1 MRKKLLSLLLAALMI
16 LGLLPAA
23 ALAAEGDAAPAAPV
37 AEEEVISAPAEE
49 NAPVTQAAEEDAAPA
64 VQAVEDVAVQADEET
79 VTPPVEADDSGS
91 DNAITVT
98 VDGTAYEV
106 KNTGTVTADSKA
118 APIYKVVVPNGTA
131 AVTVNWG
138 LLVTRGAVACPC
150 GACTV
155 SLNDLKASNG
165 TFTLPLTGHSGEEAA
180 AVSKGY
186 FATAEALQNIKDQ
199 SYQKMVFAWMRC
211 KDADGNWCYA
221 LLCVEIEGVTNT
233 APALASGVTLYTVV
247 APDGETYT
255 TDVTKFFTDE
265 DAGDTLT
272 YYVSVNGGEFEK
284 LEKPEAYTYT
294 YGENF
299 VNVRLTFK
307 ANDGKADSLQNCT
320 VILNNPEYPVVKGA
334 DSSTTNTET
343 GKAVQLSIGTLI
355 TSPKSYGLYYFV
367 SVDGGEY
374 KQVTLSSN
382 KYTYAP
388 TKAGT
393 HTLLFK
399 ASTAKTLEDGKTSGV
414 YTWTVAATGADINNH
429 APVVK
434 NPTEGPGQL
443 GTTYGVMYWRPDL
456 ASIFSD
462 PDGDTLTYSYS
473 IDGSDFSEYYPTV
486 GIHADYLKP
495 DGTHTVTIR
504 ATDPYGE
511 YAEFTVTIEKSTNH
525 LPTKKA
531 DAPGKLSVFVPVGL
545 TYTVDANLYYEDV
558 DAKDQGKLRF
568 LNNRYQS
575 AGSYTAST
583 VGDTKTET
591 AYGADSVDRSVDGI
605 EITYTAI
612 GIDKED
618 TATTGV
624 AYTIDPAALGLNIP
638 GNYKV
643 RVSSGTTGGVEQSFE
658 GAFSFVPKTP
668 GTYTVHI
675 YGDKT
680 STAGENY
687 VVKLT
692 VTGDYLEWPTIEKFE
707 LSTVTGAAVDG
718 EDGTQTLTVKD
729 IQIEQY
735 EKLKDSTDGS
745 KKIAGCITVTLDDSF
760 VTKNR
765 AQVKTGPNAVT
776 LTASDGAKAGNTKPP
791 KTFNSENDYTVEAA
805 YYASQ
810 GSVQVWYTVKFVEP
824 KSNTPPTLAEGVKAS
839 VKASAYEGIP
849 WELDLST
856 IFYDAD
862 GDDLTYKVSVNDG
875 EFEAADAKYSYT
887 PATTENSVKL
897 IFKAN
902 DGKVESS
909 DTYIVKLDVKHT
921 PTRLVESGSG
931 SAAAGAYANVY
942 LDNVFQ
948 DDASIFTDF
957 DYYVSIDGGEEF
969 FFLRSAKRGAQFSRA
984 FETVGEHTLKFRAAL
999 GPLFSDVY
1007 TYTLT
1012 VTGESVTNYKPYILD
1027 TAKDEERT
1035 EAMWTGGGSYY
1046 TNWKP
1051 DLSKVFGDD
1060 LKDTGDN
1067 GEQSRLTFTFKD
1079 DKDPSFHTYYP
1090 NTGYATGASKS
1101 RVGERTVTFRATD
1114 PYGEYVEWVTHVTV
1128 MEDHKATRK
1137 EGVQEAYTFDVP
1149 FGATIT
1155 LNAEDYF
1162 EDNDSKDIENGV
1174 RFCNAVSHAT
1184 YKPYTYVAN
1193 DSNDYVIRMV
1203 GYSGNDWGTQSVTFT
1218 FHTVMPTSWPTITD
1232 LSAATLSGVGND
1244 TTGAGEGKV
1253 NVKSVTVTQYDSL
1266 RVENN
1271 KASAGLILIR
1281 MDEDVDTLE
1290 RPYYEL
1296 SGMTADAVV
1305 STGAAI
1311 GAELTDDIKLYAADN
1326 YRLAQAVSVS
1336 QNIENETYGDY
1347 TLTTYY
1353 DFMLVGVNARPIL
1366 AASTASVREKITLG
1380 DTWTLNLDGLFYDAD
1395 GDPLT
1400 YKVSVNGAEAVTIE
1414 GSTYTLTP
1422 EDGVYT
1428 LVFTANDTKADSKD
1442 TYTVTLVTKNP
1453 GAPDWPQI
1461 LEYNLTQ
1468 ELEVT
1473 AGSNSTRYPEGTIPA
1488 VKVELV
1494 QYSELVV
1501 DGAKTYAG
1509 EILVYVAEDIT
1520 AAGRRSYQIIKGS
1533 VEGKASNDATA
1544 NLTSSITMRKTKSYV
1559 NNTTLNV
1566 KEDGK
1571 TYYYY
1576 VKLAQAE
1583 IPAFAPVIG
1592 NGTAAGTT
1600 ENNVTTF
1607 PAGSGS
1613 GAPTVTVTAPASGW
1627 AAGENTFTVACDKA
1641 CVVLVKSGETYTK
1654 LTASDADGA
1663 HSFTA
1668 TLAEG
1673 DEIIVRLKGDVNGDG
1688 VVNNTD
1694 TIQARAASLGKATL
1708 TEINAACA
1716 KVVGGTAVTN
1726 TDVIQIGAVALGKAA
1741 FQW

>member
-23 ALAAEGDAAPAAPV
+23 ALAAEGDTPPTL
-37 AEEEVISAPAEE
+37 AEGVEE
-49 NAPVTQAAEEDAAPA
+49 NVRKYGFEGIAWE
-64 VQAVEDVAVQADEET
+64 
-79 VTPPVEADDSGS
+79 
-91 DNAITVT
+91 
-98 VDGTAYEV
+98 
-106 KNTGTVTADSKA
+106 
-118 APIYKVVVPNGTA
+118 
-131 AVTVNWG
+131 
-138 LLVTRGAVACPC
+138 L
-150 GACTV
+150 
-155 SLNDLKASNG
+155 DLS
-165 TFTLPLTGHSGEEAA
+165 TIFT
-180 AVSKGY
+180 
-186 FATAEALQNIKDQ
+186 
-199 SYQKMVFAWMRC
+199 
-211 KDADGNWCYA
+211 DADG
-221 LLCVEIEGVTNT
+221 
-233 APALASGVTLYTVV
+233 
-247 APDGETYT
+247 DR
-255 TDVTKFFTDE
+255 
-265 DAGDTLT
+265 LT
-272 YYVSVNGGEFEK
+272 YKVSVNGADPVEAAEK
-284 LEKPEAYTYT
+284 YSYVCGADNATLKFT
-294 YGENF
+294 
-299 VNVRLTFK
+299 
-307 ANDGKADSLQNCT
+307 ANDGKADSDKTYT
-320 VILNNPEYPVVKGA
+320 VTLNVEPKTKLLLESGSSEVSVGTPFTLAMSTIFENGYGVTVYVSINGA
-334 DSSTTNTET
+334 DKEFVNSGSVKKVTFSRAFANP
-343 GKAVQLSIGTLI
+343 GVYTLEFYEKHGP
-355 TSPKSYGLYYFV
+355 TFV
-367 SVDGGEY
+367 GPY
-374 KQVTLSSN
+374 
-382 KYTYAP
+382 
-388 TKAGT
+388 T
-393 HTLLFK
+393 HTL
-399 ASTAKTLEDGKTSGV
+399 
-414 YTWTVAATGADINNH
+414 TVTGEAIENR
-429 APVVK
+429 APVVQ

-443 GTTYGVMYWRPDL
+443 GSGVNRTQWKPDL

-462 PDGDTLTYSYS
+462 PDGDTLTYSRS
-473 IDGSDFSEYYPTV
+473 IDGSVFSEYYPTV
-486 GIHADYLKP
+486 GIHADYLTS
-495 DGTHTVTIR
+495 DGIHTVTIR

-511 YAEFTVTIEKSTNH
+511 YAEFTVTIEKLTNH
-525 LPTKKA
+525 RPTKKA
-531 DAPGKLSVFVPVGL
+531 DAPDKLSVFVPVGV

-591 AYGADSVDRSVDGI
+591 AYCNDTSNESAFSSI

-612 GIDKED
+612 AIDKED
-618 TATTGV
+618 
-624 AYTIDPAALGLNIP
+624 AAITNGETYSLNLAELNIS

-643 RVSSGTTGGVEQSFE
+643 RINGGAEQDAAESYTFTPSKP
-658 GAFSFVPKTP
+658 GKYYLHFYGSQTKT
-668 GTYTVHI
+668 
-675 YGDKT
+675 
-680 STAGENY
+680 AEQNC

-692 VTGDYLEWPTIEKFE
+692 VLPNGTEPAPM
-707 LSTVTGAAVDG
+707 TVTIGEKNYDVKLTALVGSKSWFGGPDDVPFYLTAVLADF
-718 EDGTQTLTVKD
+718 ETLTLTVDKQD
-729 IQIEQY
+729 NTVKEVVCG
-735 EKLKDSTDGS
+735 EFEPVEGS
-745 KKIAGCITVTLDDSF
+745 GTV
-760 VTKNR
+760 
-765 AQVKTGPNAVT
+765 
-776 LTASDGAKAGNTKPP
+776 
-791 KTFNSENDYTVEAA
+791 
-805 YYASQ
+805 
-810 GSVQVWYTVKFVEP
+810 YTVKNHTCFTGDLDVNVSDVIDTSKYGVIPVLIQDTTGQYTGLLIQVGEP
-824 KSNTPPTLAEGVKAS
+824 KPNTPPTLAEGVEAS

-1079 DKDPSFHTYYP
+1079 DKDPSFRTYYP

-1203 GYSGNDWGTQSVTFT
+1203 GYSGNDWGSESVTFT
-1218 FHTVMPTSWPTITD
+1218 FRTVMPTSWPTITG
-1232 LSAATLSGVGND
+1232 LSAATLHGVANSD
-1244 TTGAGEGKV
+1244 TGAEDGKV

-1266 RVENN
+1266 RLENG
-1271 KASAGLILIR
+1271 KVSAGLILIR

-1290 RPYYEL
+1290 REYYEL
-1296 SGMTADAVV
+1296 SGMTADAVA
-1305 STGAAI
+1305 SSGAAI

-1380 DTWTLNLDGLFYDAD
+1380 DTWTLNLDGLFSDAD

-1400 YKVSVNGAEAVTIE
+1400 YKVSVNGAEAVVIE

-1453 GAPDWPQI
+1453 GAPEWPQI

-1468 ELEVT
+1468 ELKVT
-1473 AGSNSTRYPEGTIPA
+1473 KGSDATLYPKGTIPA

-1509 EILVYVAEDIT
+1509 EILIYVAEDIT
-1520 AAGRRSYQIIKGS
+1520 AAGRSRYRVPGGS
-1533 VEGKASNDATA
+1533 VTGKASNGATA
-1544 NLTSSITMRKTKSYV
+1544 TLTDMVTMSKTKSYIDTYSV
-1559 NNTTLNV
+1559 FV
-1566 KEDGK
+1566 REEGK
-1571 TYYYY
+1571 NYFYY

-1583 IPAFAPVIG
+1583 IPAFEPGIG
-1592 NGTAAGTT
+1592 NGTGSESKTD
-1600 ENNVTTF
+1600 NGVTTF

-1654 LTASDADGA
+1654 LTAANSGET

-1668 TLAEG
+1668 NLAEG

>member
-23 ALAAEGDAAPAAPV
+23 ALAAEGDAAPAV
-37 AEEEVISAPAEE
+37 
-49 NAPVTQAAEEDAAPA
+49 QAA
-64 VQAVEDVAVQADEET
+64 EDVAVQADEET
-79 VTPPVEADDSGS
+79 VAPPIVKVDGTAYDVTYVGVANSYGDQLYKVTVPSGTESVTLFWQAAADAGDALVCCPCHLIDNLTANTGTATFPLTGHGENEEAGAVSAEYCTEEQLASLKADGRSLSFAQFIYYDANGEVAGCAVIAIEVEADDSGS
-91 DNAITVT
+91 GSAITVT

-138 LLVTRGAVACPC
+138 LLVKRGAVACPC

-165 TFTLPLTGHSGEEAA
+165 TFALPLTGHSGEEAA

-299 VNVRLTFK
+299 VNARLTFK

-367 SVDGGEY
+367 SIDGGEY

-414 YTWTVAATGADINNH
+414 YTWTVTATGADIDNH
-429 APVVK
+429 APIVK
-434 NPTEGPGQL
+434 NPTEGPDQL
-443 GTTYGVMYWRPDL
+443 GTTYGVMYWKPDL
-456 ASIFSD
+456 ANIFSD

-473 IDGSDFSEYYPTV
+473 IDGSDFSEYYPSV

-612 GIDKED
+612 AIDKED

-624 AYTIDPAALGLNIP
+624 AYTIDPAALDGINIP
-638 GNYKV
+638 GNYLV
-643 RVSSGTTGGVEQSFE
+643 RVSKGTTGGAEQSFD
-658 GAFSFVPKTP
+658 GTFTVTP
-668 GTYTVHI
+668 EEAAVYTIHI
-675 YGDKT
+675 YGDK
-680 STAGENY
+680 SAATADNY
-687 VVKLT
+687 VVQLT
-692 VTGDYLEWPTIEKFE
+692 VEK
-707 LSTVTGAAVDG
+707 
-718 EDGTQTLTVKD
+718 
-729 IQIEQY
+729 
-735 EKLKDSTDGS
+735 
-745 KKIAGCITVTLDDSF
+745 
-760 VTKNR
+760 
-765 AQVKTGPNAVT
+765 P
-776 LTASDGAKAGNTKPP
+776 
-791 KTFNSENDYTVEAA
+791 
-805 YYASQ
+805 
-810 GSVQVWYTVKFVEP
+810 
-824 KSNTPPTLAEGVKAS
+824 NTPPTLAEGVAVS

-856 IFYDAD
+856 IFHDAD

-942 LDNVFQ
+942 LDNVFK
-948 DDASIFTDF
+948 DEASAFTKL

-984 FETVGEHTLKFRAAL
+984 FETAGEHTLKFRAAL

-1079 DKDPSFHTYYP
+1079 DKDPSFRTYYP

-1137 EGVQEAYTFDVP
+1137 EGVQEAYTFEVP
-1149 FGATIT
+1149 FGAT
-1155 LNAEDYF
+1155 LALDAGDYF
-1162 EDNDSKDIENGV
+1162 EDNDSKDIGKV
-1174 RFCNAVSHAT
+1174 KFCDTTTRIT
-1184 YKPYTYVAN
+1184 YQPYKYVAN
-1193 DSNDYVIRMV
+1193 DPSSDTVIKLF
-1203 GYSGNDWGTQSVTFT
+1203 GYSGGDWGSESVTFT
-1218 FHTVMPTSWPTITD
+1218 FRTVMPTSWPTITD
-1232 LSAATLSGVGND
+1232 LSATTLHGVANSD
-1244 TTGAGEGKV
+1244 TGAEEGDIAVK
-1253 NVKSVTVTQYDSL
+1253 NVTITPYDTL
-1266 RVENN
+1266 RVANGE
-1271 KASAGLILIR
+1271 AAAGLITIR
-1281 MDEDVDTLE
+1281 ADEDVIAAARE
-1290 RPYYEL
+1290 SYEL
-1296 SGMTADAVV
+1296 SAGRATATA
-1305 STGAAI
+1305 STGAAV
-1311 GAELTDDIKLYAADN
+1311 GVELDDDIFLKMADN
-1326 YRLAQAVSVS
+1326 YRIAHAVSVS
-1336 QNIENETYGDY
+1336 QNIENETYGEY

-1353 DFMLVGVNARPIL
+1353 DLMLIGSNARPIL
-1366 AASTASVREKITLG
+1366 AVENAARTEKVTQ
-1380 DTWTLNLDGLFYDAD
+1380 DVAWTIDLNGLFSDAD
-1395 GDPLT
+1395 GDPLS
-1400 YKVSVNGAEAVTIE
+1400 YKVSVNGAEAVAIE
-1414 GSTYTLTP
+1414 GSTYTYTP
-1422 EDGVYT
+1422 ADGVHT
-1428 LVFTANDTKADSKD
+1428 LVFTANDGKVDSTD
-1442 TYTVTLVTKNP
+1442 TYTVTLRTRRP
-1453 GAPDWPQI
+1453 GAPEWPQI
-1461 LEYNLTQ
+1461 LEFS
-1468 ELEVT
+1468 LEKLRT
-1473 AGSNSTRYPEGTIPA
+1473 YSGGSVYFPVAKT
-1488 VKVELV
+1488 ELV
-1494 QYSELVV
+1494 QYDALVS
-1501 DGAKTYAG
+1501 GSGTTKYAG
-1509 EILVYVAEDIT
+1509 EIVIHVIDADFASRSWYATDDGAATVKITNGATST
-1520 AAGRRSYQIIKGS
+1520 AAG
-1533 VEGKASNDATA
+1533 A
-1544 NLTSSITMRKTKSYV
+1544 NTMRTPSL
-1559 NNTTLNV
+1559 TTNV
-1566 KEDGK
+1566 TVTEDGQS
-1571 TYYYY
+1571 YYYY
-1576 VKLAQAE
+1576 MKVVQAE

-1607 PAGSGS
+1607 PAGSGT
-1613 GAPTVTVTAPASGW
+1613 GAPTVTVTAPANGW

-1654 LTASDADGA
+1654 LTAANSGDT

-1688 VVNNTD
+1688 IVNALD
-1694 TIQARAASLGKATL
+1694 ATL
-1708 TEINAACA
+1708 VSRACLSETHGAYKALDALSICAVGTPSALVAMQINRACLS
-1716 KVVGGTAVTN
+1716 TTH
-1726 TDVIQIGAVALGKAA
+1726 GAYQAMT
-1741 FQW
+1741 W

>member
-23 ALAAEGDAAPAAPV
+23 ALAAEGDAAPAV
-37 AEEEVISAPAEE
+37 
-49 NAPVTQAAEEDAAPA
+49 QAA
-64 VQAVEDVAVQADEET
+64 EDVAVQADEET
-79 VTPPVEADDSGS
+79 VAPPIVKVDGTAYDVTYVGVANSYGDQLYKVTVPSGTESVTLFWQAAADAGNALVCCPCHLIDNLTANTGTATFPLTGHGENEEAGAVSAEYCTEEQLASLKADGRSLSFAQFIYYDANGEVAGCAVIAIEVEADDSGS
-91 DNAITVT
+91 GSAITVT

-131 AVTVNWG
+131 AVTGHWG
-138 LLVTRGAVACPC
+138 MLVTRGYVACPC

-299 VNVRLTFK
+299 VNARLTFK

-334 DSSTTNTET
+334 DSSTTNTTT
-343 GKAVQLSIGTLI
+343 GTAVRLSIGSLI
-355 TSPKSYGLYYFV
+355 SHPQSISLNYFV
-367 SVDGGEY
+367 SIDGGEY

-414 YTWTVAATGADINNH
+414 YTWTVTATGADIDNH

-443 GTTYGVMYWRPDL
+443 GSSVNVTYWKPDL

-558 DAKDQGKLRF
+558 DAKDQGKLCF
-568 LNNRYQS
+568 LNDRYQS

-612 GIDKED
+612 AID
-618 TATTGV
+618 TQATINLGET
-624 AYTIDPAALGLNIP
+624 YTVDPAALDGINIP
-638 GNYKV
+638 GNYLV
-643 RVSSGTTGGVEQSFE
+643 RVSKGTTGGAEQSFD
-658 GAFSFVPKTP
+658 GTFTVTP
-668 GTYTVHI
+668 EEAAVYTIHI
-675 YGDKT
+675 YGDK
-680 STAGENY
+680 SAATADNY
-687 VVKLT
+687 VVQLT
-692 VTGDYLEWPTIEKFE
+692 VEK
-707 LSTVTGAAVDG
+707 
-718 EDGTQTLTVKD
+718 
-729 IQIEQY
+729 
-735 EKLKDSTDGS
+735 
-745 KKIAGCITVTLDDSF
+745 
-760 VTKNR
+760 
-765 AQVKTGPNAVT
+765 P
-776 LTASDGAKAGNTKPP
+776 
-791 KTFNSENDYTVEAA
+791 
-805 YYASQ
+805 
-810 GSVQVWYTVKFVEP
+810 
-824 KSNTPPTLAEGVKAS
+824 NTPPTLAEGVEAS

-1079 DKDPSFHTYYP
+1079 DKDPSFYTYYP

-1654 LTASDADGA
+1654 LTAANSGET

-1668 TLAEG
+1668 NLAEG

-1688 VVNNTD
+1688 IVNALD
-1694 TIQARAASLGKATL
+1694 ATL
-1708 TEINAACA
+1708 VSRACLSETHGAYKALDALSICAVGTPSALVAMQINRACLS
-1716 KVVGGTAVTN
+1716 TTH
-1726 TDVIQIGAVALGKAA
+1726 GAYQAMT
-1741 FQW
+1741 W

>member
-23 ALAAEGDAAPAAPV
+23 ALAAEGDAAPAV
-37 AEEEVISAPAEE
+37 
-49 NAPVTQAAEEDAAPA
+49 QAA
-64 VQAVEDVAVQADEET
+64 EDVAVQADEET
-79 VTPPVEADDSGS
+79 VAPPIVK
-91 DNAITVT
+91 
-98 VDGTAYEV
+98 VDGTAYDVTYVGVANSYGDQLYKVTVPSGTESV
-106 KNTGTVTADSKA
+106 TLFWQAAADAGNALVCCPCHLIDNLTANTGTATFPLTGHGENEEAGAVSAEYCTEEQLASLKADGRSLSFAQFIYYAANGDVAGCAVIAIEVEADNSGSVAPTVTVGETVYTAVDTGLTMTDPATAKV
-118 APIYKVVVPNGTA
+118 YKVVVPNGTTEVA
-131 AVTVNWG
+131 LAWGSLDLTVG
-138 LLVTRGAVACPC
+138 CPC
-150 GACTV
+150 GAIPNIAP
-155 SLNDLKASNG
+155 SA
-165 TFTLPLTGHSGEEAA
+165 FPLTGHNDANEETYAAMFYLTQEDFNKVKTAGQKIFFAILESGDNVA
-180 AVSKGY
+180 
-186 FATAEALQNIKDQ
+186 
-199 SYQKMVFAWMRC
+199 MVC
-211 KDADGNWCYA
+211 ID
-221 LLCVEIEGVTNT
+221 IEGVTNT
-233 APALASGVTLYTVV
+233 VPALASGVTLYTVV

-320 VILNNPEYPVVKGA
+320 VILNNPEYPVVNGA
-334 DSSTTNTET
+334 DSSTTDTTT
-343 GKAVQLSIGTLI
+343 GTAVQLSIGSLI
-355 TSPKSYGLYYFV
+355 KHPQSIGLNYFV
-367 SVDGGEY
+367 SIDGGEY
-374 KQVTLSSN
+374 KQITLSN
-382 KYTYAP
+382 YRYYTYAP

-399 ASTAKTLEDGKTSGV
+399 ASTAKTLDEGKASGV

-443 GTTYGVMYWRPDL
+443 GSSVNVTYWKPDL
-456 ASIFSD
+456 ASTFSD

-511 YAEFTVTIEKSTNH
+511 YADLTVTIEKVSNH
-525 LPTKKA
+525 IPTKKA
-531 DAPGKLSVFVPVGL
+531 DAPDKLSVFVPVGVR
-545 TYTVDANLYYEDV
+545 YKVDANLYYEDV
-558 DAKDQGKLRF
+558 DAKDQGNLIFKS
-568 LNNRYQS
+568 YKYGV
-575 AGSYTAST
+575 AGSYTAT
-583 VGDTKTET
+583 TAGDTMTET

-624 AYTIDPAALGLNIP
+624 AYTIDPAALDGINIP
-638 GNYKV
+638 GNYLV
-643 RVSSGTTGGVEQSFE
+643 RVSKGTTGGAEQSFD
-658 GAFSFVPKTP
+658 GTFTVTP
-668 GTYTVHI
+668 EEAAVYTIHI
-675 YGDKT
+675 YGDK
-680 STAGENY
+680 SAATADNY
-687 VVKLT
+687 VVQLT
-692 VTGDYLEWPTIEKFE
+692 VEK
-707 LSTVTGAAVDG
+707 
-718 EDGTQTLTVKD
+718 
-729 IQIEQY
+729 
-735 EKLKDSTDGS
+735 
-745 KKIAGCITVTLDDSF
+745 
-760 VTKNR
+760 
-765 AQVKTGPNAVT
+765 P
-776 LTASDGAKAGNTKPP
+776 
-791 KTFNSENDYTVEAA
+791 
-805 YYASQ
+805 
-810 GSVQVWYTVKFVEP
+810 
-824 KSNTPPTLAEGVKAS
+824 NTPPTLAEGVEES
-839 VKASAYEGIP
+839 VRKYGFEDIA

-942 LDNVFQ
+942 LDNVFK
-948 DDASIFTDF
+948 DEASAFTKL

-984 FETVGEHTLKFRAAL
+984 FETAGEHTLKFRAAL

-1079 DKDPSFHTYYP
+1079 DKDPSFCTYYP
-1090 NTGYATGASKS
+1090 NTGYAIGASKS

-1137 EGVQEAYTFDVP
+1137 EGVQEAYTFEVP
-1149 FGATIT
+1149 FGAT
-1155 LNAEDYF
+1155 LALDAGDYF
-1162 EDNDSKDIENGV
+1162 EDNDSKDIGNV
-1174 RFCNAVSHAT
+1174 KFCDTTTRIT
-1184 YKPYTYVAN
+1184 YQPYKYVAN
-1193 DSNDYVIRMV
+1193 DPSSDTVIKLF
-1203 GYSGNDWGTQSVTFT
+1203 GYSGGDWGSESVTFT
-1218 FHTVMPTSWPTITD
+1218 FRTVMPTSWPTITD
-1232 LSAATLSGVGND
+1232 LSATTLHGVANSD
-1244 TTGAGEGKV
+1244 TGAEEGDIAVK
-1253 NVKSVTVTQYDSL
+1253 NVTITPYDTL
-1266 RVENN
+1266 RVANGE
-1271 KASAGLILIR
+1271 AAAGLITIR
-1281 MDEDVDTLE
+1281 ADEDVIAAARE
-1290 RPYYEL
+1290 SYEL
-1296 SGMTADAVV
+1296 SAGRATATA
-1305 STGAAI
+1305 STGAAV
-1311 GAELTDDIKLYAADN
+1311 GVELDDDIFLKMADN
-1326 YRLAQAVSVS
+1326 YRIAHAVSVS
-1336 QNIENETYGDY
+1336 QNIENETYGEY

-1353 DFMLVGVNARPIL
+1353 DLMLIGSNARPIL
-1366 AASTASVREKITLG
+1366 AVENAARTEKVTQ
-1380 DTWTLNLDGLFYDAD
+1380 DVAWTIDLNGLFSDAD
-1395 GDPLT
+1395 GDPLS
-1400 YKVSVNGAEAVTIE
+1400 YKVSVNGAEAVAIE
-1414 GSTYTLTP
+1414 GSTYTYTP
-1422 EDGVYT
+1422 ADGVHT
-1428 LVFTANDTKADSKD
+1428 LVFTANDGKVGSTD
-1442 TYTVTLVTKNP
+1442 TYTVTLRTRRP
-1453 GAPDWPQI
+1453 GAPAWPQV
-1461 LEYNLTQ
+1461 LEYSV
-1468 ELEVT
+1468 EKLETYSGGIAYFPVAKT
-1473 AGSNSTRYPEGTIPA
+1473 EI
-1488 VKVELV
+1488 V
-1494 QYSELVV
+1494 QYDALVTEN
-1501 DGAKTYAG
+1501 GKAYAG
-1509 EILVYVAEDIT
+1509 EIVIYVSDADFASRNWYNVVKGT
-1520 AAGRRSYQIIKGS
+1520 AVFKVTNGVESTLANQIKLESYYKWVNTSAAS
-1533 VEGKASNDATA
+1533 VT
-1544 NLTSSITMRKTKSYV
+1544 
-1559 NNTTLNV
+1559 
-1566 KEDGK
+1566 EDGQ
-1571 TYYYY
+1571 TCYYY
-1576 VKLAQAE
+1576 VKLVQAE
-1583 IPAFAPVIG
+1583 TPAFEPAIG

-1607 PAGSGS
+1607 PAGSGT

-1654 LTASDADGA
+1654 LAAANSGET

-1668 TLAEG
+1668 NLAEG

-1688 VVNNTD
+1688 IVNALD
-1694 TIQARAASLGKATL
+1694 ATL
-1708 TEINAACA
+1708 VSRACLSTTHGAYKAFDALSTCAVGTPSALVAMQINRACLSETHAAYQA
-1716 KVVGGTAVTN
+1716 MT
-1726 TDVIQIGAVALGKAA
+1726 
-1741 FQW
+1741 W

>member
-23 ALAAEGDAAPAAPV
+23 ALAAEGDAAPA
-37 AEEEVISAPAEE
+37 
-49 NAPVTQAAEEDAAPA
+49 

-79 VTPPVEADDSGS
+79 VAPPIVKVGDTIYDVTYVGVANSYGDQLYKVTVPSGTESVTLFWQAAADAGNALVCCPCNLNTLNANTGTATFPLTGHGEREEAAAVNAEYCTEEQLASLKADGRSLSFAQFLCYDANNDPVNCAVIAIEVEADDSGS
-91 DNAITVT
+91 GSAITVT

-131 AVTVNWG
+131 AVTGHWG
-138 LLVTRGAVACPC
+138 MLVTRGYVACPC

-186 FATAEALQNIKDQ
+186 FATAEALQNIKNQ

-221 LLCVEIEGVTNT
+221 LLCVEIEGVTNS

-255 TDVTKFFTDE
+255 ADVTKFFVDE

-299 VNVRLTFK
+299 VNARLTFK

-334 DSSTTNTET
+334 DSSTTNTTT
-343 GKAVQLSIGTLI
+343 GTAVRLSIGSLI
-355 TSPKSYGLYYFV
+355 SHPQSIGLNYFV
-367 SVDGGEY
+367 SIDGGEY

-414 YTWTVAATGADINNH
+414 YTWTVTATGADIDNH

-443 GTTYGVMYWRPDL
+443 GSSVNVTYWKPDL

-545 TYTVDANLYYEDV
+545 TYKVDANLYYEDV

-568 LNNRYQS
+568 LNNRFQS

-643 RVSSGTTGGVEQSFE
+643 RVSSGTTGGAEQSFD
-658 GAFSFVPKTP
+658 GTFTVTP
-668 GTYTVHI
+668 EEAAVYTIHI
-675 YGDKT
+675 YGDK
-680 STAGENY
+680 SAATADNY
-687 VVKLT
+687 VVQLT
-692 VTGDYLEWPTIEKFE
+692 VEK
-707 LSTVTGAAVDG
+707 
-718 EDGTQTLTVKD
+718 
-729 IQIEQY
+729 
-735 EKLKDSTDGS
+735 
-745 KKIAGCITVTLDDSF
+745 
-760 VTKNR
+760 
-765 AQVKTGPNAVT
+765 P
-776 LTASDGAKAGNTKPP
+776 
-791 KTFNSENDYTVEAA
+791 
-805 YYASQ
+805 
-810 GSVQVWYTVKFVEP
+810 
-824 KSNTPPTLAEGVKAS
+824 NTPPTLAEGVEAS
-839 VKASAYEGIP
+839 VKSYGYEDIA

-856 IFYDAD
+856 IFTDAD
-862 GDDLTYKVSVNDG
+862 GDALTYKVSVNDG

-1079 DKDPSFHTYYP
+1079 DKDPIFHTYYP

-1688 VVNNTD
+1688 IVNALD
-1694 TIQARAASLGKATL
+1694 ATL
-1708 TEINAACA
+1708 VSRACLSETHGAYKALDALSICAVGTPSALVAMQINRACLS
-1716 KVVGGTAVTN
+1716 TTH
-1726 TDVIQIGAVALGKAA
+1726 GAYQAMT
-1741 FQW
+1741 W

>member
-16 LGLLPAA
+16 VGLLPGAV
-23 ALAAEGDAAPAAPV
+23 LAAEGDAAPAAPV

-106 KNTGTVTADSKA
+106 KDTGTVTADSKA

-131 AVTVNWG
+131 AVTGHWG
-138 LLVTRGAVACPC
+138 MLVTRGSVACLC

-155 SLNDLKASNG
+155 SLSELKASNG

-272 YYVSVNGGEFEK
+272 YYVSVNGGEFTK

-299 VNVRLTFK
+299 VNARLTFK

-355 TSPKSYGLYYFV
+355 TSPKSYSLYYFV
-367 SVDGGEY
+367 SIDGGEY

-399 ASTAKTLEDGKTSGV
+399 AGTATTLDEGKTSGV

-429 APVVK
+429 APTV
-434 NPTEGPGQL
+434 NPPEGPGKL
-443 GTTYGVMYWRPDL
+443 GTAYGVTVWKPDL

-462 PDGDTLTYSYS
+462 PDGNTLTYSYS
-473 IDGSDFSEYYPTV
+473 IDGSVFSEYYPSV

-545 TYTVDANLYYEDV
+545 TYKVDANLYYEDV

-591 AYGADSVDRSVDGI
+591 AYGADSVDRSVDSI

-680 STAGENY
+680 STAEENY

-718 EDGTQTLTVKD
+718 EDGNQTLTVKD

-776 LTASDGAKAGNTKPP
+776 LTASDGATAGNTKPP
-791 KTFNSENDYTVEAA
+791 KTFKSENDYTVEAA

-824 KSNTPPTLAEGVKAS
+824 KSNTPPTLAEGVKTS
-839 VKASAYEGIP
+839 VSANAYETVAYTV
-849 WELDLST
+849 DLST
-856 IFYDAD
+856 IFADED
-862 GDDLTYKVSVNDG
+862 GDTLAYYVSVNDG

-902 DGKVESS
+902 DGKVDSS
-909 DTYIVKLDVKHT
+909 DTYTVSLKVKHT

-942 LDNVFQ
+942 LDNVFK
-948 DDASIFTDF
+948 DEASAFTKL

-984 FETVGEHTLKFRAAL
+984 FETAGEHTLKFRAAL

-1046 TNWKP
+1046 TNWRP

-1079 DKDPSFHTYYP
+1079 DKDPSFRTYSSS
-1090 NTGYATGASKS
+1090 NGYATGASKS

-1114 PYGEYVEWVTHVTV
+1114 PYGEYVDWVTHVTV

-1137 EGVQEAYTFDVP
+1137 EGVQEAYTFEVP
-1149 FGATIT
+1149 FGAT
-1155 LNAEDYF
+1155 LALDAGDYF
-1162 EDNDSKDIENGV
+1162 EDNDSKDIGNV
-1174 RFCNAVSHAT
+1174 KFCDTTTRIT
-1184 YKPYTYVAN
+1184 YQPYKYVAN
-1193 DSNDYVIRMV
+1193 DPSSDTVIKLF
-1203 GYSGNDWGTQSVTFT
+1203 GYSGGDWGSESVTFT
-1218 FHTVMPTSWPTITD
+1218 FRTVMPTSWPTITD
-1232 LSAATLSGVGND
+1232 LSATTLHGVANSD
-1244 TTGAGEGKV
+1244 TGAEEGDIAVK
-1253 NVKSVTVTQYDSL
+1253 NVTITPYDTL
-1266 RVENN
+1266 RVANGE
-1271 KASAGLILIR
+1271 AAAGLITIR
-1281 MDEDVDTLE
+1281 ADEDVIAAARE
-1290 RPYYEL
+1290 SYEL
-1296 SGMTADAVV
+1296 SAGRATATA
-1305 STGAAI
+1305 STGAAV
-1311 GAELTDDIKLYAADN
+1311 GVELDDDISLKMADN
-1326 YRLAQAVSVS
+1326 YRIAHAVSVS
-1336 QNIENETYGDY
+1336 QNIENETYGEY

-1353 DFMLVGVNARPIL
+1353 DLMLIGSNARPIL
-1366 AASTASVREKITLG
+1366 AVENAARTEKVTQ
-1380 DTWTLNLDGLFYDAD
+1380 DVAWTIDLNGLFSDAD
-1395 GDPLT
+1395 GDPLS
-1400 YKVSVNGAEAVTIE
+1400 YKVSVNGAEAVAIE
-1414 GSTYTLTP
+1414 GSTYTYTP
-1422 EDGVYT
+1422 ADGVHT
-1428 LVFTANDTKADSKD
+1428 LVFTANDGKVDSTD
-1442 TYTVTLVTKNP
+1442 TYTVTLRTRRP
-1453 GAPDWPQI
+1453 GAPEWPQI
-1461 LEYNLTQ
+1461 LEFS
-1468 ELEVT
+1468 LEKLRT
-1473 AGSNSTRYPEGTIPA
+1473 YSGGSVYFPVAKT
-1488 VKVELV
+1488 ELV
-1494 QYSELVV
+1494 QYDALVS
-1501 DGAKTYAG
+1501 GSGTTKYAG
-1509 EILVYVAEDIT
+1509 EIVIHVIDADFASRSWYATDDGAATVKITNGATST
-1520 AAGRRSYQIIKGS
+1520 AAG
-1533 VEGKASNDATA
+1533 A
-1544 NLTSSITMRKTKSYV
+1544 NTMRTPSL
-1559 NNTTLNV
+1559 TTNV
-1566 KEDGK
+1566 TVTEDGQS
-1571 TYYYY
+1571 YYYY
-1576 VKLAQAE
+1576 MKVVQAE
-1583 IPAFAPVIG
+1583 IPAFEPAIG

-1607 PAGSGS
+1607 PAGTNAS
-1613 GAPTVTVTAPASGW
+1613 APTVTVTAPASGW
-1627 AAGENTFTVACDKA
+1627 TVGENTFTVACDKA

-1654 LTASDADGA
+1654 LAAANSGET

-1688 VVNNTD
+1688 VINTTD
-1694 TIQARAASLGKATL
+1694 AGMAKAASLNKGSL
-1708 TEINAACA
+1708 SGLNLICA
-1716 KVVGGTAVTN
+1716 MVSGGTTVKT
-1726 TDVIQIGAVALGKAA
+1726 TDAGQIKAA
-1741 FQW
+1741 SLNKLTFNW

>member
-1 MRKKLLSLLLAALMI
+1 MRKKLLSLLLAALMV

-23 ALAAEGDAAPAAPV
+23 AFAAEGDAAPAAPA
-37 AEEEVISAPAEE
+37 AEEEVIP
-49 NAPVTQAAEEDAAPA
+49 APVEELAAP
-64 VQAVEDVAVQADEET
+64 
-79 VTPPVEADDSGS
+79 
-91 DNAITVT
+91 TVT
-98 VDGTAYEV
+98 VGETVYTAV
-106 KNTGTVTADSKA
+106 DTGLTMTDPATAKV
-118 APIYKVVVPNGTA
+118 YKVVVPNGTTEVA
-131 AVTVNWG
+131 LAWGSLDLTVG
-138 LLVTRGAVACPC
+138 CPC
-150 GACTV
+150 GAIPNIAP
-155 SLNDLKASNG
+155 SA
-165 TFTLPLTGHSGEEAA
+165 FPLTGHNDANEETYAAMFYLTQEDFNKVKTAGQKIFFAILESGDNVA
-180 AVSKGY
+180 
-186 FATAEALQNIKDQ
+186 
-199 SYQKMVFAWMRC
+199 MVC
-211 KDADGNWCYA
+211 ID
-221 LLCVEIEGVTNT
+221 IEGFTNT
-233 APALASGVTLYTVV
+233 APALASGVALYTVV
-247 APDGETYT
+247 KPDGETYT
-255 TDVTKFFTDE
+255 TDVTKFFTDA
-265 DAGDTLT
+265 DGDTLT
-272 YYVSVNGGEFEK
+272 YYVSVNGGEFTK

-299 VNVRLTFK
+299 VNARLTFK

-320 VILNNPEYPVVKGA
+320 VILNNPEYPVVNGA
-334 DSSTTNTET
+334 DSSTTDTTT
-343 GKAVQLSIGTLI
+343 GTAVQLSIGSLI
-355 TSPKSYGLYYFV
+355 KHPQSIGLNYFV
-367 SVDGGEY
+367 SIDGGEY

-399 ASTAKTLEDGKTSGV
+399 ASTAKTLDEGKTSGV
-414 YTWTVAATGADINNH
+414 YTWTVTATGADINNH

-473 IDGSDFSEYYPTV
+473 IDGSDFSEYYPSV

-545 TYTVDANLYYEDV
+545 TYKVDANLYYEDV

-568 LNNRYQS
+568 LNNRFQS

-643 RVSSGTTGGVEQSFE
+643 RVSSGTTGGAEQSFNDTY
-658 GAFSFVPKTP
+658 AFIAKTP
-668 GTYTVHI
+668 GTYVVHI

-680 STAGENY
+680 STAEENY

-718 EDGTQTLTVKD
+718 EDGNQTLTVKD

-776 LTASDGAKAGNTKPP
+776 LTASDGATAGNTKPP
-791 KTFNSENDYTVEAA
+791 KTFKSENDYTVEAA

-824 KSNTPPTLAEGVKAS
+824 KSNTPPTLAEGVKTS
-839 VKASAYEGIP
+839 VSANAYETVAYTV
-849 WELDLST
+849 DLST
-856 IFYDAD
+856 IFADED
-862 GDDLTYKVSVNDG
+862 GDTLAYYVSVNDG

-902 DGKVESS
+902 DGKIDSS
-909 DTYIVKLDVKHT
+909 DTYTVSLKVKHT

-931 SAAAGAYANVY
+931 EAAAGAYANVY
-942 LDNVFQ
+942 LSSVFQ
-948 DDASIFTDF
+948 DDASIFTSL

-984 FETVGEHTLKFRAAL
+984 FETAGEHTLKFRAAL

-1079 DKDPSFHTYYP
+1079 DKDPSFRTYYP

-1137 EGVQEAYTFDVP
+1137 EGVQEAYTFEVP
-1149 FGATIT
+1149 FGAT
-1155 LNAEDYF
+1155 LALDAGDYF
-1162 EDNDSKDIENGV
+1162 EDNDSKDIGNV
-1174 RFCNAVSHAT
+1174 QFCDTTTRIT
-1184 YKPYTYVAN
+1184 YQPYKYVAN
-1193 DSNDYVIRMV
+1193 DPSSDTVIKLF
-1203 GYSGNDWGTQSVTFT
+1203 GYSGGDWGSESVTFT
-1218 FHTVMPTSWPTITD
+1218 FRTVMPTSWPTITD
-1232 LSAATLSGVGND
+1232 LSATTLHGVANSD
-1244 TTGAGEGKV
+1244 TGAEEGDIAVK
-1253 NVKSVTVTQYDSL
+1253 NVTITPYDTL
-1266 RVENN
+1266 RVANGE
-1271 KASAGLILIR
+1271 AAAGLITIR
-1281 MDEDVDTLE
+1281 ADEDVIAAARE
-1290 RPYYEL
+1290 SYEL
-1296 SGMTADAVV
+1296 SAGKATATA
-1305 STGAAI
+1305 STGAAV
-1311 GAELTDDIKLYAADN
+1311 GEELDDDILLEMADN
-1326 YRLAQAVSVS
+1326 YRIAHAVSVS
-1336 QNIENETYGDY
+1336 QNIENETYGEY

-1353 DFMLVGVNARPIL
+1353 DLMLIGSNARPIL
-1366 AASTASVREKITLG
+1366 AVENAARTEKVTQ
-1380 DTWTLNLDGLFYDAD
+1380 DVAWTIDLNGLFSDAD
-1395 GDPLT
+1395 GDPLS
-1400 YKVSVNGAEAVTIE
+1400 YKVSVNGAEAVAIE
-1414 GSTYTLTP
+1414 GSTYTYTP
-1422 EDGVYT
+1422 ADGVHT
-1428 LVFTANDTKADSKD
+1428 LVFTANDGKVDSTD
-1442 TYTVTLVTKNP
+1442 TYTVTLRTRRP
-1453 GAPDWPQI
+1453 GAPEWPQI
-1461 LEYNLTQ
+1461 LEFS
-1468 ELEVT
+1468 LEKLRT
-1473 AGSNSTRYPEGTIPA
+1473 YSGGSVYFPVAKT
-1488 VKVELV
+1488 ELV
-1494 QYSELVV
+1494 QYDALVS
-1501 DGAKTYAG
+1501 GSGTTKYAG
-1509 EILVYVAEDIT
+1509 EIVIHVIDADFASRSWYATDDGAATVKITNGATST
-1520 AAGRRSYQIIKGS
+1520 AAG
-1533 VEGKASNDATA
+1533 A
-1544 NLTSSITMRKTKSYV
+1544 NTMRTPSL
-1559 NNTTLNV
+1559 TTNV
-1566 KEDGK
+1566 TVTEDGQS
-1571 TYYYY
+1571 YYYY
-1576 VKLAQAE
+1576 MKVVQAE
-1583 IPAFAPVIG
+1583 IPAFEPAIG

-1607 PAGSGS
+1607 PAGSSS

-1641 CVVLVKSGETYTK
+1641 CVVLVKSGDTYTK
-1654 LTASDADGA
+1654 LAAANSGET

-1688 VVNNTD
+1688 VINTTD
-1694 TIQARAASLGKATL
+1694 AGMAKAASLNKGSL
-1708 TEINAACA
+1708 SGLNLICA
-1716 KVVGGTAVTN
+1716 MVSGGTTVKT
-1726 TDVIQIGAVALGKAA
+1726 TDAGQIKAA
-1741 FQW
+1741 SLNKLTFNW

>member
-23 ALAAEGDAAPAAPV
+23 ALAAEGDAAPAV
-37 AEEEVISAPAEE
+37 
-49 NAPVTQAAEEDAAPA
+49 QAA
-64 VQAVEDVAVQADEET
+64 EDVAVQADEET
-79 VTPPVEADDSGS
+79 VAPPIVK
-91 DNAITVT
+91 
-98 VDGTAYEV
+98 VDGTAYDVTYVGVANSYGDQLYKVTVPSGTESV
-106 KNTGTVTADSKA
+106 TLFWQAAADAGYALVCCPCHLIDNLTANTGTATFPLTGHGENEEAGAVSAEYCTEEQLASLKADGRSLSFAQFIYYAANGDVAGCAVIAIEVEADNSGSVAPTVTVGETVYTAVDTGLTMTDPATAKV
-118 APIYKVVVPNGTA
+118 YKVVVPNGTTEVA
-131 AVTVNWG
+131 LAWGSLDLTVN
-138 LLVTRGAVACPC
+138 CSC
-150 GACTV
+150 GAIPNIAP
-155 SLNDLKASNG
+155 SA
-165 TFTLPLTGHSGEEAA
+165 FPLTGHNDANEETYAAMIYLTQEDFNKVKTAGQKIFFAILESGDNVA
-180 AVSKGY
+180 
-186 FATAEALQNIKDQ
+186 
-199 SYQKMVFAWMRC
+199 MVC
-211 KDADGNWCYA
+211 ID
-221 LLCVEIEGVTNT
+221 IEGFTNT
-233 APALASGVTLYTVV
+233 APALASGVALYTVV
-247 APDGETYT
+247 KPDGETYT
-255 TDVTKFFTDE
+255 TDVTKFFTDA
-265 DAGDTLT
+265 DGDTLT
-272 YYVSVNGGEFEK
+272 YYVSVNGGEFTK

-299 VNVRLTFK
+299 VNARLTFK

-320 VILNNPEYPVVKGA
+320 VILNNPEYPVVNGA

-343 GKAVQLSIGTLI
+343 GTAVQLSIGSLI
-355 TSPKSYGLYYFV
+355 KHPQSIGLNYFV
-367 SVDGGEY
+367 SIDGGEY

-414 YTWTVAATGADINNH
+414 YTWTVAATGPDINNH
-429 APVVK
+429 APVVQ

-443 GTTYGVMYWRPDL
+443 GAGVNVDYWKPDL

-511 YAEFTVTIEKSTNH
+511 YAEFTVTIEKVSNH
-525 LPTKKA
+525 IPTKKA
-531 DAPGKLSVFVPVGL
+531 DAPDKLSVFVPVGVR
-545 TYTVDANLYYEDV
+545 YKVDANLYYDDI
-558 DAKDQGKLRF
+558 DAKDQGNLRF
-568 LNNRYQS
+568 KSARYGS
-575 AGSYTAST
+575 AGSYKAANA
-583 VGDTKTET
+583 GDTKTET
-591 AYGADSVDRSVDGI
+591 AYGNDTSNANASSGI

-612 GIDKED
+612 AID
-618 TATTGV
+618 TQATITLGET
-624 AYTIDPAALGLNIP
+624 YTIDPAALDGINIP
-638 GNYKV
+638 GNYLV
-643 RVSSGTTGGVEQSFE
+643 RVSKGTTGGAEQSFD
-658 GAFSFVPKTP
+658 GTFTVTP
-668 GTYTVHI
+668 EEAAVYTIHI
-675 YGDKT
+675 YGDK
-680 STAGENY
+680 SAATADNY
-687 VVKLT
+687 VVQLT
-692 VTGDYLEWPTIEKFE
+692 VEK
-707 LSTVTGAAVDG
+707 
-718 EDGTQTLTVKD
+718 
-729 IQIEQY
+729 
-735 EKLKDSTDGS
+735 
-745 KKIAGCITVTLDDSF
+745 
-760 VTKNR
+760 
-765 AQVKTGPNAVT
+765 P
-776 LTASDGAKAGNTKPP
+776 
-791 KTFNSENDYTVEAA
+791 
-805 YYASQ
+805 
-810 GSVQVWYTVKFVEP
+810 
-824 KSNTPPTLAEGVKAS
+824 NTPPTLAEGVETS

-856 IFYDAD
+856 IFHDAD

-942 LDNVFQ
+942 LDNVFK
-948 DDASIFTDF
+948 DEASAFTKL

-984 FETVGEHTLKFRAAL
+984 FETAGEHTLKFRAAL

-1079 DKDPSFHTYYP
+1079 DKDPSFRTYYP

-1137 EGVQEAYTFDVP
+1137 EGVQEAYTFEVP
-1149 FGATIT
+1149 FGAT
-1155 LNAEDYF
+1155 LALDAGDYF
-1162 EDNDSKDIENGV
+1162 EDNDSKDIGKV
-1174 RFCNAVSHAT
+1174 KFCDTTTRIT
-1184 YKPYTYVAN
+1184 YQPYKYVAN
-1193 DSNDYVIRMV
+1193 DPSSDTVIKLF
-1203 GYSGNDWGTQSVTFT
+1203 GYSGSDWGSESVTFT
-1218 FHTVMPTSWPTITD
+1218 FRTVMPTSWPTITD
-1232 LSAATLSGVGND
+1232 LSATTLHGVANSD
-1244 TTGAGEGKV
+1244 TGAEEGDIAVK
-1253 NVKSVTVTQYDSL
+1253 NVTITPYDTL
-1266 RVENN
+1266 RVANGE
-1271 KASAGLILIR
+1271 AAAGLITIR
-1281 MDEDVDTLE
+1281 ADEDVIAAARE
-1290 RPYYEL
+1290 SYEL
-1296 SGMTADAVV
+1296 SAGKATATA
-1305 STGAAI
+1305 STGAAV
-1311 GAELTDDIKLYAADN
+1311 GVELDDDIFLKMADN
-1326 YRLAQAVSVS
+1326 YRIAHAVSVS
-1336 QNIENETYGDY
+1336 QNIENETYGEY

-1353 DFMLVGVNARPIL
+1353 DLMLIGSNARPIL
-1366 AASTASVREKITLG
+1366 AVENAARTEKVTQ
-1380 DTWTLNLDGLFYDAD
+1380 DVAWTIDLNGLFSDAD
-1395 GDPLT
+1395 GDPLS
-1400 YKVSVNGAEAVTIE
+1400 YKVSVNGAEAVAIE
-1414 GSTYTLTP
+1414 GSTYTYTP
-1422 EDGVYT
+1422 ADGVHT
-1428 LVFTANDTKADSKD
+1428 LVFTANDGKVDSTD
-1442 TYTVTLVTKNP
+1442 TYTVTLRTRRP
-1453 GAPDWPQI
+1453 GAPEWPQI
-1461 LEYNLTQ
+1461 LEFS
-1468 ELEVT
+1468 LEKLRT
-1473 AGSNSTRYPEGTIPA
+1473 YSGGSVYFPVAKT
-1488 VKVELV
+1488 ELV
-1494 QYSELVV
+1494 QYDALVS
-1501 DGAKTYAG
+1501 GSGTTKYAG
-1509 EILVYVAEDIT
+1509 EIVIHVIDADFASRSWYATDDGAATVKITNGATST
-1520 AAGRRSYQIIKGS
+1520 AAN
-1533 VEGKASNDATA
+1533 A
-1544 NLTSSITMRKTKSYV
+1544 ITMRTPSL
-1559 NNTTLNV
+1559 TTNV
-1566 KEDGK
+1566 TVTEDGQK
-1571 TYYYY
+1571 YYYY
-1576 VKLAQAE
+1576 MKAVQAE
-1583 IPAFAPVIG
+1583 TPAFEPAIG

-1641 CVVLVKSGETYTK
+1641 CVVLVKSGDTYTK

-1688 VVNNTD
+1688 VINTTD
-1694 TIQARAASLGKATL
+1694 AGMAKAASLNKGSL
-1708 TEINAACA
+1708 SGLNLICA
-1716 KVVGGTAVTN
+1716 MVSGGTTVKT
-1726 TDVIQIGAVALGKAA
+1726 TDAGQIKAA
-1741 FQW
+1741 SLNKLTFNW

>member
-23 ALAAEGDAAPAAPV
+23 ALAAEGDVAPAAPA
-37 AEEEVISAPAEE
+37 AEEEVIP
-49 NAPVTQAAEEDAAPA
+49 APVEELAAP
-64 VQAVEDVAVQADEET
+64 
-79 VTPPVEADDSGS
+79 
-91 DNAITVT
+91 TVT
-98 VDGTAYEV
+98 VGETVYTAV
-106 KNTGTVTADSKA
+106 DTGLTMTDPATAKV
-118 APIYKVVVPNGTA
+118 YKVVVPNGTTEVA
-131 AVTVNWG
+131 LAWGSLDLTVG
-138 LLVTRGAVACPC
+138 CPC
-150 GACTV
+150 GAIPNIAP
-155 SLNDLKASNG
+155 SA
-165 TFTLPLTGHSGEEAA
+165 FPLTGHNDANEETYAAMFYLTQEDFNKVKTAGQKIFFAILESGDNVA
-180 AVSKGY
+180 
-186 FATAEALQNIKDQ
+186 
-199 SYQKMVFAWMRC
+199 MVC
-211 KDADGNWCYA
+211 ID
-221 LLCVEIEGVTNT
+221 IEGFTNT
-233 APALASGVTLYTVV
+233 APALASGVALYTVV
-247 APDGETYT
+247 KPDGGTYT
-255 TDVTKFFTDE
+255 TDVTKFFTDA
-265 DAGDTLT
+265 DGDTLT
-272 YYVSVNGGEFEK
+272 YYVSVNGGEFTK

-299 VNVRLTFK
+299 VNARLTFK

-320 VILNNPEYPVVKGA
+320 VILNNPEYPVVNGA
-334 DSSTTNTET
+334 DSSTTDTTT
-343 GKAVQLSIGTLI
+343 GTAVQLSIGSLI
-355 TSPKSYGLYYFV
+355 KHPQSIGLNYFV
-367 SVDGGEY
+367 SIDGGEY
-374 KQVTLSSN
+374 KQVTLSSY

-414 YTWTVAATGADINNH
+414 YTWTVTATGPDINNH
-429 APVVK
+429 APIVK

-443 GTTYGVMYWRPDL
+443 GSGVNVAYWKPDL

-473 IDGSDFSEYYPTV
+473 IDGSNFSEYYPTV

-511 YAEFTVTIEKSTNH
+511 YADLTVTIEKVSNH
-525 LPTKKA
+525 IPTKKA
-531 DAPGKLSVFVPVGL
+531 DAPDKLSVFVPVGVR
-545 TYTVDANLYYEDV
+545 YKVDANLYYDDI
-558 DAKDQGKLRF
+558 DAKDQGNLRF
-568 LNNRYQS
+568 KSARYGS
-575 AGSYTAST
+575 AGSYKAANA
-583 VGDTKTET
+583 GDTKTET
-591 AYGADSVDRSVDGI
+591 AYGNDTSNANASSGI

-612 GIDKED
+612 AID
-618 TATTGV
+618 TQATITLGET
-624 AYTIDPAALGLNIP
+624 YTIDPAALDGINIP
-638 GNYKV
+638 GNYLV
-643 RVSSGTTGGVEQSFE
+643 RVSKGTTGGAEQSFD
-658 GAFSFVPKTP
+658 GTFTVTP
-668 GTYTVHI
+668 EEAAVYTIHI
-675 YGDKT
+675 YGDK
-680 STAGENY
+680 SAATADNY
-687 VVKLT
+687 VVQLT
-692 VTGDYLEWPTIEKFE
+692 VEK
-707 LSTVTGAAVDG
+707 
-718 EDGTQTLTVKD
+718 
-729 IQIEQY
+729 
-735 EKLKDSTDGS
+735 
-745 KKIAGCITVTLDDSF
+745 
-760 VTKNR
+760 
-765 AQVKTGPNAVT
+765 P
-776 LTASDGAKAGNTKPP
+776 
-791 KTFNSENDYTVEAA
+791 
-805 YYASQ
+805 
-810 GSVQVWYTVKFVEP
+810 
-824 KSNTPPTLAEGVKAS
+824 NTPPTLAEGVEES
-839 VKASAYEGIP
+839 VKASAYEDIA

-856 IFYDAD
+856 IFHDAD
-862 GDDLTYKVSVNDG
+862 GDALTYKVSVNDG

-1174 RFCNAVSHAT
+1174 LFCNAVSHAT

-1583 IPAFAPVIG
+1583 IPAFEPAIG

-1607 PAGSGS
+1607 PAGSGT

-1654 LTASDADGA
+1654 LTAANSGET

-1668 TLAEG
+1668 NLAEG

-1694 TIQARAASLGKATL
+1694 TIQARAASLNKATL

>member
-23 ALAAEGDAAPAAPV
+23 ALAAEGDAAPAV
-37 AEEEVISAPAEE
+37 
-49 NAPVTQAAEEDAAPA
+49 QAA
-64 VQAVEDVAVQADEET
+64 EDVAVQADEET
-79 VTPPVEADDSGS
+79 VAPPIVKVDGTAYDVTYVGVANSYGDQLYKVTVPSGTESVTLFWQAAADAGNALVCCPCHLIDNLTANTGTATFPLTGHGENEEAGAVSAEYCTEEQLASLKADGRSLSFAQFIYYDANGEVAGCAVIAIEVEADDSGS
-91 DNAITVT
+91 GSAITVT

-131 AVTVNWG
+131 AVTGHWG
-138 LLVTRGAVACPC
+138 MLVTRGYVACPC

-186 FATAEALQNIKDQ
+186 FATAEALQNIKNQ

-299 VNVRLTFK
+299 VNARLTFK

-334 DSSTTNTET
+334 DSSTTNTTT
-343 GKAVQLSIGTLI
+343 GTAVRLSIGSLI
-355 TSPKSYGLYYFV
+355 SHPQSISLNYFV
-367 SVDGGEY
+367 SIDGGEY

-414 YTWTVAATGADINNH
+414 YTWTVTATGADIDNH

-443 GTTYGVMYWRPDL
+443 GSSVNVTYWKPDL

-568 LNNRYQS
+568 LNNRFQS

-612 GIDKED
+612 GID
-618 TATTGV
+618 TQATINLGET
-624 AYTIDPAALGLNIP
+624 YTVDPAALDGINIP
-638 GNYKV
+638 GNYLV
-643 RVSSGTTGGVEQSFE
+643 RVSKGTTGGAEQSFD
-658 GAFSFVPKTP
+658 GTFTVTP
-668 GTYTVHI
+668 EEAAVYTIHI
-675 YGDKT
+675 YGDK
-680 STAGENY
+680 SAATADNY
-687 VVKLT
+687 VVQLT
-692 VTGDYLEWPTIEKFE
+692 VEK
-707 LSTVTGAAVDG
+707 
-718 EDGTQTLTVKD
+718 
-729 IQIEQY
+729 
-735 EKLKDSTDGS
+735 
-745 KKIAGCITVTLDDSF
+745 
-760 VTKNR
+760 
-765 AQVKTGPNAVT
+765 P
-776 LTASDGAKAGNTKPP
+776 
-791 KTFNSENDYTVEAA
+791 
-805 YYASQ
+805 
-810 GSVQVWYTVKFVEP
+810 
-824 KSNTPPTLAEGVKAS
+824 NTPPTLAEGVAAS

-856 IFYDAD
+856 IFHDAD

-1079 DKDPSFHTYYP
+1079 DKDSSFHTYYP

-1607 PAGSGS
+1607 PAGSGT

-1654 LTASDADGA
+1654 LTAANSGET

-1668 TLAEG
+1668 NLAEG

-1688 VVNNTD
+1688 IVNTAD
-1694 TIQARAASLGKATL
+1694 AMLVSRACLSETHGAYQALDALST
-1708 TEINAACA
+1708 CA
-1716 KVVGGTAVTN
+1716 VGAPSTAVTM
-1726 TDVIQIGAVALGKAA
+1726 QIARSCLSTTHGAYQAMT
-1741 FQW
+1741 W

>member
-23 ALAAEGDAAPAAPV
+23 ALAAEGDVAPAAPAA
-37 AEEEVISAPAEE
+37 
-49 NAPVTQAAEEDAAPA
+49 EDIA
-64 VQAVEDVAVQADEET
+64 VQAEDET
-79 VTPPVEADDSGS
+79 SS
-91 DNAITVT
+91 
-98 VDGTAYEV
+98 TAPIV
-106 KNTGTVTADSKA
+106 KNQPEGPGVLWTSDGIPANVQWKPDLT
-118 APIYKVVVPNGTA
+118 KVFESPA
-131 AVTVNWG
+131 G
-138 LLVTRGAVACPC
+138 L
-150 GACTV
+150 
-155 SLNDLKASNG
+155 
-165 TFTLPLTGHSGEEAA
+165 
-180 AVSKGY
+180 
-186 FATAEALQNIKDQ
+186 AL
-199 SYQKMVFAWMRC
+199 
-211 KDADGNWCYA
+211 
-221 LLCVEIEGVTNT
+221 
-233 APALASGVTLYTVV
+233 
-247 APDGETYT
+247 
-255 TDVTKFFTDE
+255 
-265 DAGDTLT
+265 
-272 YYVSVNGGEFEK
+272 
-284 LEKPEAYTYT
+284 TYT
-294 YGENF
+294 Y
-299 VNVRLTFK
+299 
-307 ANDGKADSLQNCT
+307 SQ
-320 VILNNPEYPVVKGA
+320 
-334 DSSTTNTET
+334 
-343 GKAVQLSIGTLI
+343 
-355 TSPKSYGLYYFV
+355 
-367 SVDGGEY
+367 DGGETFTAWSS
-374 KQVTLSSN
+374 QV
-382 KYTYAP
+382 
-388 TKAGT
+388 GF
-393 HTLLFK
+393 H
-399 ASTAKTLEDGKTSGV
+399 ASTKEEGT
-414 YTWTVAATGADINNH
+414 YN
-429 APVVK
+429 VV
-434 NPTEGPGQL
+434 
-443 GTTYGVMYWRPDL
+443 
-456 ASIFSD
+456 
-462 PDGDTLTYSYS
+462 
-473 IDGSDFSEYYPTV
+473 
-486 GIHADYLKP
+486 
-495 DGTHTVTIR
+495 IR
-504 ATDPYGE
+504 ATDTNGD
-511 YAEFTVTIEKSTNH
+511 YAEFSVVIEVKKNH
-525 LPTKKA
+525 LPMKKA
-531 DAPGKLSVFVPVGL
+531 DAPDKLSVFVPVGL
-545 TYTVDANLYYEDV
+545 TYKVDANLYYEDV
-558 DAKDQGKLRF
+558 DSKDQGKLKFVGNRF
-568 LNNRYQS
+568 QG

-583 VGDTKTET
+583 VGDTITET
-591 AYGADSVDRSVDGI
+591 AYCSDGGDRCSETM
-605 EITYTAI
+605 EIKYVAIAVNVEDAAITNGETYS
-612 GIDKED
+612 
-618 TATTGV
+618 
-624 AYTIDPAALGLNIP
+624 LNLAELNFP

-643 RVSSGTTGGVEQSFE
+643 RINGGAEQDAAESYTFTPSKP
-658 GAFSFVPKTP
+658 GKYYLHFYGSQTKT
-668 GTYTVHI
+668 
-675 YGDKT
+675 
-680 STAGENY
+680 AEQNC

-692 VTGDYLEWPTIEKFE
+692 VLPNGTEPAPM
-707 LSTVTGAAVDG
+707 TVTIGEKNYDVKLTALVGSKSWFGGPDDVPFYLTAVPADF
-718 EDGTQTLTVKD
+718 ETLTLTVDKQD
-729 IQIEQY
+729 NTVKEVVCG
-735 EKLKDSTDGS
+735 EFEPVEGS
-745 KKIAGCITVTLDDSF
+745 GTV
-760 VTKNR
+760 
-765 AQVKTGPNAVT
+765 
-776 LTASDGAKAGNTKPP
+776 
-791 KTFNSENDYTVEAA
+791 
-805 YYASQ
+805 
-810 GSVQVWYTVKFVEP
+810 YTVKNHTCFTGDLDVNVSDVIDTSKYGVIPVLIQDTTGQYTGLLIQVGEP
-824 KSNTPPTLAEGVKAS
+824 KPNTPPTLAEGVEAS

-942 LDNVFQ
+942 LSSVFQ
-948 DDASIFTDF
+948 DDASIFTDLN
-957 DYYVSIDGGEEF
+957 YYVSIDGGEEF

-1079 DKDPSFHTYYP
+1079 DKDPSFRTYYP
-1090 NTGYATGASKS
+1090 NTGYATGAIKS

-1174 RFCNAVSHAT
+1174 LFCNAVSHAT

-1305 STGAAI
+1305 SSGAAI

-1380 DTWTLNLDGLFYDAD
+1380 DTWTLNLDGLFSDAD

-1654 LTASDADGA
+1654 LTAANDGDT

-1668 TLAEG
+1668 TLAKG

-1688 VVNNTD
+1688 IVNTAD
-1694 TIQARAASLGKATL
+1694 AMLVSRACLSETHGAYQALDALST
-1708 TEINAACA
+1708 CA
-1716 KVVGGTAVTN
+1716 VGAPSTAVTM
-1726 TDVIQIGAVALGKAA
+1726 QIARSCLSTTHGAYQAMT
-1741 FQW
+1741 W

>member
-23 ALAAEGDAAPAAPV
+23 ALAAEGDTAPAAPAA
-37 AEEEVISAPAEE
+37 
-49 NAPVTQAAEEDAAPA
+49 EDI
-64 VQAVEDVAVQADEET
+64 AVQADEET
-79 VTPPVEADDSGS
+79 VTLPVEADDSGS
-91 DNAITVT
+91 GSAITVT

-131 AVTVNWG
+131 AVTGHWG
-138 LLVTRGAVACPC
+138 MLVTRGYVACPC

-186 FATAEALQNIKDQ
+186 FATAEALQNIKNQ

-221 LLCVEIEGVTNT
+221 LLCVEIEGVTNS

-299 VNVRLTFK
+299 VNARLTFK

-334 DSSTTNTET
+334 DSSTTNTTT
-343 GKAVQLSIGTLI
+343 GTAVRLSIGSLI
-355 TSPKSYGLYYFV
+355 SHPQSISLNYFV
-367 SVDGGEY
+367 SIDGGEY

-414 YTWTVAATGADINNH
+414 YTWTVTATGADIDNH

-443 GTTYGVMYWRPDL
+443 GSSVNVTYWKPDL

-568 LNNRYQS
+568 LNNRFQS

-624 AYTIDPAALGLNIP
+624 AYTIDPAALDGINIP

-643 RVSSGTTGGVEQSFE
+643 RVSSGTTGGVEQSFD
-658 GAFSFVPKTP
+658 GTFTVTP
-668 GTYTVHI
+668 EEAAVYTIHI
-675 YGDKT
+675 YGDK
-680 STAGENY
+680 SAATADNY
-687 VVKLT
+687 VVQLT
-692 VTGDYLEWPTIEKFE
+692 VEK
-707 LSTVTGAAVDG
+707 
-718 EDGTQTLTVKD
+718 
-729 IQIEQY
+729 
-735 EKLKDSTDGS
+735 
-745 KKIAGCITVTLDDSF
+745 
-760 VTKNR
+760 
-765 AQVKTGPNAVT
+765 P
-776 LTASDGAKAGNTKPP
+776 
-791 KTFNSENDYTVEAA
+791 
-805 YYASQ
+805 
-810 GSVQVWYTVKFVEP
+810 
-824 KSNTPPTLAEGVKAS
+824 NTPPTLAEGVKAS

-942 LDNVFQ
+942 LDNVFK
-948 DDASIFTDF
+948 DEASAFTKL

-984 FETVGEHTLKFRAAL
+984 FETAGEHTLKFRAAL

-1079 DKDPSFHTYYP
+1079 DKDPSFRTYYP

-1137 EGVQEAYTFDVP
+1137 EGVQEAYTFEVP
-1149 FGATIT
+1149 FGAT
-1155 LNAEDYF
+1155 LALDAGDYF
-1162 EDNDSKDIENGV
+1162 EDNDSKDIGNV
-1174 RFCNAVSHAT
+1174 KFCDTTTRIT
-1184 YKPYTYVAN
+1184 YQPYKYVAN
-1193 DSNDYVIRMV
+1193 DPSSDTVIKLF
-1203 GYSGNDWGTQSVTFT
+1203 GYSGSDWGSESVTFT
-1218 FHTVMPTSWPTITD
+1218 FRTVMPTSWPTITD
-1232 LSAATLSGVGND
+1232 LSATTLHGVANSD
-1244 TTGAGEGKV
+1244 TGAEEGDIAVK
-1253 NVKSVTVTQYDSL
+1253 NVTITPYDTL
-1266 RVENN
+1266 RVANGE
-1271 KASAGLILIR
+1271 AAAGLITIR
-1281 MDEDVDTLE
+1281 ADEDVIAAARE
-1290 RPYYEL
+1290 SYEL
-1296 SGMTADAVV
+1296 SAGKATATA
-1305 STGAAI
+1305 STGAAV
-1311 GAELTDDIKLYAADN
+1311 GVELDDDIFLKMADN
-1326 YRLAQAVSVS
+1326 YRIAHAVSVS
-1336 QNIENETYGDY
+1336 QNIENETYGEY

-1353 DFMLVGVNARPIL
+1353 DLMLIGSNARPIL
-1366 AASTASVREKITLG
+1366 AVENAARTEKVTQ
-1380 DTWTLNLDGLFYDAD
+1380 DVAWTIDLNGLFSDAD
-1395 GDPLT
+1395 GDPLS
-1400 YKVSVNGAEAVTIE
+1400 YKVSVNGAEAVAIE
-1414 GSTYTLTP
+1414 GSTYTYTP
-1422 EDGVYT
+1422 ADGVHT
-1428 LVFTANDTKADSKD
+1428 LVFTANDGKVDSTD
-1442 TYTVTLVTKNP
+1442 TYTVTLRTRRP
-1453 GAPDWPQI
+1453 GAPEWPQI
-1461 LEYNLTQ
+1461 LEFS
-1468 ELEVT
+1468 LEKLRT
-1473 AGSNSTRYPEGTIPA
+1473 YSGGSVYFPVAKT
-1488 VKVELV
+1488 ELV
-1494 QYSELVV
+1494 QYDALVS
-1501 DGAKTYAG
+1501 GSGTTKYAG
-1509 EILVYVAEDIT
+1509 EIVIHVIDADFASRSWYATDDGAATVKITNGATST
-1520 AAGRRSYQIIKGS
+1520 AAG
-1533 VEGKASNDATA
+1533 A
-1544 NLTSSITMRKTKSYV
+1544 NTMRTPSL
-1559 NNTTLNV
+1559 TTNV
-1566 KEDGK
+1566 TVTEDGQS
-1571 TYYYY
+1571 YYYY
-1576 VKLAQAE
+1576 MKVVQAE

-1600 ENNVTTF
+1600 VNNVTTF
-1607 PAGSGS
+1607 PAGSGT

-1627 AAGENTFTVACDKA
+1627 AAGENTFTVACNKA

-1654 LTASDADGA
+1654 LTAANSGET

-1668 TLAEG
+1668 NLAEG

-1688 VVNNTD
+1688 VINNTD
-1694 TIQARAASLGKATL
+1694 DIQTFAASLGKLTL
-1708 TEINAACA
+1708 TGANLCCA
-1716 KVVGGTAVTN
+1716 TVSGSSSVTN
-1726 TDVIQIGAVALGKAA
+1726 TDSIQIAAAALGKLV
-1741 FQW
+1741 FKW

>member
-1 MRKKLLSLLLAALMI
+1 MRKKLLSLLLAALMV

-23 ALAAEGDAAPAAPV
+23 AFAAEGDAAPAAPA
-37 AEEEVISAPAEE
+37 AEEEVIP
-49 NAPVTQAAEEDAAPA
+49 APVEELAAP
-64 VQAVEDVAVQADEET
+64 
-79 VTPPVEADDSGS
+79 
-91 DNAITVT
+91 TVT
-98 VDGTAYEV
+98 VGETVYTAV
-106 KNTGTVTADSKA
+106 DTGLTMTDPATAKV
-118 APIYKVVVPNGTA
+118 YKVVVPNGTTEVA
-131 AVTVNWG
+131 LAWGSLDLTVG
-138 LLVTRGAVACPC
+138 CPC
-150 GACTV
+150 GAIPNIAP
-155 SLNDLKASNG
+155 SA
-165 TFTLPLTGHSGEEAA
+165 FPLTGHNDANEETYAAMFYLTQEDFNKVKTAGQKIFFAILESGDNVA
-180 AVSKGY
+180 
-186 FATAEALQNIKDQ
+186 
-199 SYQKMVFAWMRC
+199 MVC
-211 KDADGNWCYA
+211 ID
-221 LLCVEIEGVTNT
+221 IEGVTNT
-233 APALASGVTLYTVV
+233 VPALASGVTLYTVV

-255 TDVTKFFTDE
+255 TDVTKFFTDA
-265 DAGDTLT
+265 DGDTLT
-272 YYVSVNGGEFEK
+272 YYVSVNGGEFTK

-299 VNVRLTFK
+299 VNARLTFK

-320 VILNNPEYPVVKGA
+320 VILNNPEYPVVNGA
-334 DSSTTNTET
+334 DSSTTDTTT
-343 GKAVQLSIGTLI
+343 GTAVQLSIGSLI
-355 TSPKSYGLYYFV
+355 KHPQSIGLNYFV
-367 SVDGGEY
+367 SIDGGEY
-374 KQVTLSSN
+374 KQITLSN
-382 KYTYAP
+382 YRYYTYAP

-399 ASTAKTLEDGKTSGV
+399 ASTAKTLDEGKASGV
-414 YTWTVAATGADINNH
+414 YTWTVTATGADINNH

-443 GTTYGVMYWRPDL
+443 GSGVNVTYWKPDL
-456 ASIFSD
+456 ASTFSD

-511 YAEFTVTIEKSTNH
+511 YADLTVTIEKVSNH
-525 LPTKKA
+525 IPTKKA
-531 DAPGKLSVFVPVGL
+531 DAPDKLSVFVPVGVR
-545 TYTVDANLYYEDV
+545 YKVDANLYYDDI
-558 DAKDQGKLRF
+558 DAKDQGNLRF
-568 LNNRYQS
+568 KSARYGS
-575 AGSYTAST
+575 AGSYKAANA
-583 VGDTKTET
+583 GDTKTET
-591 AYGADSVDRSVDGI
+591 AYGNDTSNANASSGI

-612 GIDKED
+612 GID
-618 TATTGV
+618 TQATINLGET
-624 AYTIDPAALGLNIP
+624 YTVDPAALDGINIP
-638 GNYKV
+638 GSYKV
-643 RVSSGTTGGVEQSFE
+643 RVSKGTTGGAEQSFD
-658 GAFSFVPKTP
+658 GTFTVTP
-668 GTYTVHI
+668 EEAAVYTIHI
-675 YGDKT
+675 YGDK
-680 STAGENY
+680 SAATADNY
-687 VVKLT
+687 VVQLT
-692 VTGDYLEWPTIEKFE
+692 VEK
-707 LSTVTGAAVDG
+707 
-718 EDGTQTLTVKD
+718 
-729 IQIEQY
+729 
-735 EKLKDSTDGS
+735 
-745 KKIAGCITVTLDDSF
+745 
-760 VTKNR
+760 
-765 AQVKTGPNAVT
+765 P
-776 LTASDGAKAGNTKPP
+776 
-791 KTFNSENDYTVEAA
+791 
-805 YYASQ
+805 
-810 GSVQVWYTVKFVEP
+810 
-824 KSNTPPTLAEGVKAS
+824 NTPPTLAEGVAVS

-856 IFYDAD
+856 IFTDAD
-862 GDDLTYKVSVNDG
+862 GDALTYKVSVNDG

-1079 DKDPSFHTYYP
+1079 DKDPSSHTYYP

-1203 GYSGNDWGTQSVTFT
+1203 GYSGDDWGTQSVTFT

-1688 VVNNTD
+1688 IVNTAD
-1694 TIQARAASLGKATL
+1694 AMLVSRACLSETHGAYKALDALST
-1708 TEINAACA
+1708 CA
-1716 KVVGGTAVTN
+1716 VGAPSTAVTM
-1726 TDVIQIGAVALGKAA
+1726 QIARSCLSTTHGAYQAMT
-1741 FQW
+1741 W

>member
-23 ALAAEGDAAPAAPV
+23 ALAAEGDAAPAV
-37 AEEEVISAPAEE
+37 
-49 NAPVTQAAEEDAAPA
+49 QAA
-64 VQAVEDVAVQADEET
+64 EDVAVQADEET
-79 VTPPVEADDSGS
+79 VAPPIVKVDGTAYDVTYVGVANSYGDQLYKVTVPSGTESVTLFWQAAADAGDALVCCPCHLIDNLTANTGTATFPLTGHGENEEAGAVSAEYCTEEQLASLKADGRSLSFAQFIYYDANGEVAGCAVIAIEVEADDSGS
-91 DNAITVT
+91 GSAITVT

-138 LLVTRGAVACPC
+138 LLVKRGAVACPC

-165 TFTLPLTGHSGEEAA
+165 TFALPLTGHSGEEAA

-299 VNVRLTFK
+299 VNARLTFK

-334 DSSTTNTET
+334 DSSTTDTTT
-343 GKAVQLSIGTLI
+343 GTAVRLSIGSLI
-355 TSPKSYGLYYFV
+355 SHPQSISLNYFV
-367 SVDGGEY
+367 SIDGGEY

-443 GTTYGVMYWRPDL
+443 GSSVNVTYWKPDL

-473 IDGSDFSEYYPTV
+473 IDGSNFSEYYPSV

-558 DAKDQGKLRF
+558 DSKDQGKLRF

-643 RVSSGTTGGVEQSFE
+643 RVSSGTTGGAEQSFD
-658 GAFSFVPKTP
+658 GTFTVTP
-668 GTYTVHI
+668 EEAAVYTIHI
-675 YGDKT
+675 YGDK
-680 STAGENY
+680 SAATADNY
-687 VVKLT
+687 VVQLT
-692 VTGDYLEWPTIEKFE
+692 VEK
-707 LSTVTGAAVDG
+707 
-718 EDGTQTLTVKD
+718 
-729 IQIEQY
+729 
-735 EKLKDSTDGS
+735 
-745 KKIAGCITVTLDDSF
+745 
-760 VTKNR
+760 
-765 AQVKTGPNAVT
+765 P
-776 LTASDGAKAGNTKPP
+776 
-791 KTFNSENDYTVEAA
+791 
-805 YYASQ
+805 
-810 GSVQVWYTVKFVEP
+810 
-824 KSNTPPTLAEGVKAS
+824 NTPPTLREGVETS
-839 VKASAYEGIP
+839 VKSYGYEDIA

-856 IFYDAD
+856 IFHDAD
-862 GDDLTYKVSVNDG
+862 GDALTYKVSVNDG

-948 DDASIFTDF
+948 DDASMFTDF

-969 FFLRSAKRGAQFSRA
+969 FFLRSAKSGAQFSRA

-1366 AASTASVREKITLG
+1366 AVENAARTEKVTQ
-1380 DTWTLNLDGLFYDAD
+1380 DVAWTIDLNGLFSDAD
-1395 GDPLT
+1395 GDPLS
-1400 YKVSVNGAEAVTIE
+1400 YKVSVNGAEAVAIE
-1414 GSTYTLTP
+1414 GSTYTYTP
-1422 EDGVYT
+1422 ADGVHT
-1428 LVFTANDTKADSKD
+1428 LVFTANDGKVDSTD
-1442 TYTVTLVTKNP
+1442 TYTVTLRTRRP
-1453 GAPDWPQI
+1453 GAPEWPQI
-1461 LEYNLTQ
+1461 LEFS
-1468 ELEVT
+1468 LEKLRT
-1473 AGSNSTRYPEGTIPA
+1473 YSGGSVYFPVAKT
-1488 VKVELV
+1488 ELV
-1494 QYSELVV
+1494 QYDALVS
-1501 DGAKTYAG
+1501 GSGTTKYAG
-1509 EILVYVAEDIT
+1509 EIVIHVIDADFASRSWYATDDGAATVKITNGATST
-1520 AAGRRSYQIIKGS
+1520 AAG
-1533 VEGKASNDATA
+1533 A
-1544 NLTSSITMRKTKSYV
+1544 NTMRTPSL
-1559 NNTTLNV
+1559 TTNV
-1566 KEDGK
+1566 TVTEDGQS
-1571 TYYYY
+1571 YYYY
-1576 VKLAQAE
+1576 MKVVQAE
-1583 IPAFAPVIG
+1583 IPAFEPAIG

-1607 PAGSGS
+1607 PAGSSS

-1641 CVVLVKSGETYTK
+1641 CVVLVKSGDTYTK
-1654 LTASDADGA
+1654 LTAANSGET

-1668 TLAEG
+1668 NLAEG

-1688 VVNNTD
+1688 IVNALD
-1694 TIQARAASLGKATL
+1694 ATL
-1708 TEINAACA
+1708 VSRACLSTTHGAYKAFDALSTCAVGTPSALVAMQINRACLSETHAAYQA
-1716 KVVGGTAVTN
+1716 MT
-1726 TDVIQIGAVALGKAA
+1726 
-1741 FQW
+1741 W

>member
-16 LGLLPAA
+16 VGLLPGAV
-23 ALAAEGDAAPAAPV
+23 LAAEGDAAPAAPV

-79 VTPPVEADDSGS
+79 VTLPVEADDSGS

-106 KNTGTVTADSKA
+106 KDTGTVTADSKA

-131 AVTVNWG
+131 AVTGHWG
-138 LLVTRGAVACPC
+138 MLVTRGSVACLC

-155 SLNDLKASNG
+155 SLSELKASNG

-186 FATAEALQNIKDQ
+186 FATAETLQNIKDQ

-367 SVDGGEY
+367 SIDGGEY

-443 GTTYGVMYWRPDL
+443 GSGVNVDYWKPDL
-456 ASIFSD
+456 ASTFSD

-511 YAEFTVTIEKSTNH
+511 YADLTVTIEKVTNH
-525 LPTKKA
+525 IPTKKA
-531 DAPGKLSVFVPVGL
+531 DAPDKLSVFVPVGVR
-545 TYTVDANLYYEDV
+545 YKVDANLYYDDI
-558 DAKDQGKLRF
+558 DAKDQGNLRF
-568 LNNRYQS
+568 KSARYGS
-575 AGSYTAST
+575 AGSYKAANA
-583 VGDTKTET
+583 GDTKTET
-591 AYGADSVDRSVDGI
+591 AYGNDTSNANASSGI

-612 GIDKED
+612 GID
-618 TATTGV
+618 TQATINLGET
-624 AYTIDPAALGLNIP
+624 YTVDPAALDGINIP
-638 GNYKV
+638 GNYLV
-643 RVSSGTTGGVEQSFE
+643 RVSKGTTGGAEQSFD
-658 GAFSFVPKTP
+658 GTFTVTP
-668 GTYTVHI
+668 EEAAVYTIHI
-675 YGDKT
+675 YGDK
-680 STAGENY
+680 SAATADNY
-687 VVKLT
+687 VVQLT
-692 VTGDYLEWPTIEKFE
+692 VEK
-707 LSTVTGAAVDG
+707 
-718 EDGTQTLTVKD
+718 
-729 IQIEQY
+729 
-735 EKLKDSTDGS
+735 
-745 KKIAGCITVTLDDSF
+745 
-760 VTKNR
+760 
-765 AQVKTGPNAVT
+765 P
-776 LTASDGAKAGNTKPP
+776 
-791 KTFNSENDYTVEAA
+791 
-805 YYASQ
+805 
-810 GSVQVWYTVKFVEP
+810 
-824 KSNTPPTLAEGVKAS
+824 NTPPTLAEGVKTS
-839 VKASAYEGIP
+839 VSANAYETVAYTV
-849 WELDLST
+849 DLST
-856 IFYDAD
+856 IFADED
-862 GDDLTYKVSVNDG
+862 GDTLAYYVSVNDG

-902 DGKVESS
+902 DGKIDSS
-909 DTYIVKLDVKHT
+909 DTYTVSLKVKHT

-931 SAAAGAYANVY
+931 EAAAGAYANVY

-948 DDASIFTDF
+948 DEASIFTSL

-984 FETVGEHTLKFRAAL
+984 FETAGEHTLKFRAAL

-1079 DKDPSFHTYYP
+1079 DKDPSFRTYYP

-1137 EGVQEAYTFDVP
+1137 EGVQEAYTFEVP
-1149 FGATIT
+1149 FGAT
-1155 LNAEDYF
+1155 LALDAGDYF
-1162 EDNDSKDIENGV
+1162 EDNDSKDIGNV
-1174 RFCNAVSHAT
+1174 QFCDTTTRIT
-1184 YKPYTYVAN
+1184 YQPYKYVAN
-1193 DSNDYVIRMV
+1193 DPSSDTVIKLF
-1203 GYSGNDWGTQSVTFT
+1203 GYSGSNWGSESVTFT
-1218 FHTVMPTSWPTITD
+1218 FRTVMPTSWPTITD
-1232 LSAATLSGVGND
+1232 FTVSSMHGVANSD
-1244 TTGAGEGKV
+1244 TGAEEGDV
-1253 NVKSVTVTQYDSL
+1253 AVKAVTVTPYDTL
-1266 RVENN
+1266 RVANGE
-1271 KASAGLILIR
+1271 AAAGLITIR
-1281 MDEDVDTLE
+1281 ADEDVIAAARE
-1290 RPYYEL
+1290 SYEL
-1296 SGMTADAVV
+1296 SAGKATATA
-1305 STGAAI
+1305 STGAAV
-1311 GAELTDDIKLYAADN
+1311 GEELDDDILLEMADN
-1326 YRLAQAVSVS
+1326 YRIAHAVSVS
-1336 QNIENETYGDY
+1336 QKIQNETYGEY
-1347 TLTTYY
+1347 TLTTCY
-1353 DFMLVGVNARPIL
+1353 DLMLIGSNARPIL
-1366 AASTASVREKITLG
+1366 AVENAAVTEKVTQ
-1380 DTWTLNLDGLFYDAD
+1380 DVAWTIDLNGLFSDAD

-1400 YKVSVNGAEAVTIE
+1400 YKVSVNGAEAAAIE
-1414 GSTYTLTP
+1414 GSTYTYTP
-1422 EDGVYT
+1422 ADGIHT
-1428 LVFTANDTKADSKD
+1428 LVFTANDGKVGSTD
-1442 TYTVTLVTKNP
+1442 TYTVTLLTRRPN
-1453 GAPDWPQI
+1453 APAWPQV
-1461 LEYNLTQ
+1461 LEYSIERVRTYS
-1468 ELEVT
+1468 
-1473 AGSNSTRYPEGTIPA
+1473 GGTVYFPIA
-1488 VKVELV
+1488 KTDLV
-1494 QYSELVV
+1494 QYDALVTENS
-1501 DGAKTYAG
+1501 KTYVG
-1509 EILVYVAEDIT
+1509 EIVLYVTDADFASRNWYATDKDTATVKITNGATTT
-1520 AAGRRSYQIIKGS
+1520 AANAITIR
-1533 VEGKASNDATA
+1533 E
-1544 NLTSSITMRKTKSYV
+1544 SSGAFVSSSD
-1559 NNTTLNV
+1559 V
-1566 KEDGK
+1566 KVTEDGQ

-1576 VKLAQAE
+1576 MKAVQAE
-1583 IPAFAPVIG
+1583 TPAFEPAIG

-1627 AAGENTFTVACDKA
+1627 TVGENTFTVACDKA

-1654 LTASDADGA
+1654 LAAANSGET

-1668 TLAEG
+1668 NLAEG

-1688 VVNNTD
+1688 IVNALD
-1694 TIQARAASLGKATL
+1694 ATL
-1708 TEINAACA
+1708 VSRACLSTTHGAYKAFDALSTCAVGTPSALVAMQINRACLSETHAAYQA
-1716 KVVGGTAVTN
+1716 MT
-1726 TDVIQIGAVALGKAA
+1726 
-1741 FQW
+1741 W

>member
-23 ALAAEGDAAPAAPV
+23 ALAAEGDAAPAAP
-37 AEEEVISAPAEE
+37 
-49 NAPVTQAAEEDAAPA
+49 AAEDI
-64 VQAVEDVAVQADEET
+64 AVQADEET
-79 VTPPVEADDSGS
+79 VTLPVEADDSGS
-91 DNAITVT
+91 GSAITVT

-131 AVTVNWG
+131 AVTGHWG
-138 LLVTRGAVACPC
+138 MLVTRGYVACTC

-233 APALASGVTLYTVV
+233 VPALASGVTLYTVV

-255 TDVTKFFTDE
+255 TDVTKFFTDA
-265 DAGDTLT
+265 DGDTLT
-272 YYVSVNGGEFEK
+272 YYVSVNGGEFTK

-299 VNVRLTFK
+299 VNARLTFK

-320 VILNNPEYPVVKGA
+320 VILNNPEYPVVNGA
-334 DSSTTNTET
+334 DSSTTDTTT
-343 GKAVQLSIGTLI
+343 GTAVQLSIGSLI
-355 TSPKSYGLYYFV
+355 KHPQSIGLNYFV
-367 SVDGGEY
+367 SIDGGEY
-374 KQVTLSSN
+374 KQITLSN
-382 KYTYAP
+382 YRYYTYAP

-399 ASTAKTLEDGKTSGV
+399 ASTAKTLDEGKASGV
-414 YTWTVAATGADINNH
+414 YTWTVTATGADINNH

-443 GTTYGVMYWRPDL
+443 GSGVNVTYWKPDL
-456 ASIFSD
+456 ASTFSD

-511 YAEFTVTIEKSTNH
+511 YADLTVTIEKVSNH
-525 LPTKKA
+525 IPTKKA
-531 DAPGKLSVFVPVGL
+531 DAPDKLSVFVPVGVR
-545 TYTVDANLYYEDV
+545 YKVDANLYYDDI
-558 DAKDQGKLRF
+558 DAKDQGNLRF
-568 LNNRYQS
+568 KSARYGS
-575 AGSYTAST
+575 AGSYKAANA
-583 VGDTKTET
+583 GDTKTET
-591 AYGADSVDRSVDGI
+591 AYGNDTSNANASSGI

-612 GIDKED
+612 GID
-618 TATTGV
+618 TQATINLGET
-624 AYTIDPAALGLNIP
+624 YTVDPAALDGINIP
-638 GNYKV
+638 GSYKV
-643 RVSSGTTGGVEQSFE
+643 RVSKGTTGGAEQSFD
-658 GAFSFVPKTP
+658 GTFTVTP
-668 GTYTVHI
+668 EEAAVYTIHI
-675 YGDKT
+675 YGDK
-680 STAGENY
+680 SAATADNY
-687 VVKLT
+687 VVQLT
-692 VTGDYLEWPTIEKFE
+692 VEK
-707 LSTVTGAAVDG
+707 
-718 EDGTQTLTVKD
+718 
-729 IQIEQY
+729 
-735 EKLKDSTDGS
+735 
-745 KKIAGCITVTLDDSF
+745 
-760 VTKNR
+760 
-765 AQVKTGPNAVT
+765 P
-776 LTASDGAKAGNTKPP
+776 
-791 KTFNSENDYTVEAA
+791 
-805 YYASQ
+805 
-810 GSVQVWYTVKFVEP
+810 
-824 KSNTPPTLAEGVKAS
+824 NTPPTLAEGVEAS

-856 IFYDAD
+856 IFHDAD

-984 FETVGEHTLKFRAAL
+984 FETAGEHTLKFRAAL

-1600 ENNVTTF
+1600 VNNVTTF
-1607 PAGSGS
+1607 PAGSGT

-1627 AAGENTFTVACDKA
+1627 AAGENTFTVACNKA

-1654 LTASDADGA
+1654 LTAANSGET

-1668 TLAEG
+1668 NLAEG

-1688 VVNNTD
+1688 VINNTD
-1694 TIQARAASLGKATL
+1694 DIQTFAASLGKLTL
-1708 TEINAACA
+1708 TGANLCCA
-1716 KVVGGTAVTN
+1716 TVSGSSSVTN
-1726 TDVIQIGAVALGKAA
+1726 TDSIQIAAAALGKLV
-1741 FQW
+1741 FKW

>member
-1 MRKKLLSLLLAALMI
+1 MRKKLLSLLLAALMV

-23 ALAAEGDAAPAAPV
+23 ALAAEGDTAPAAPAA
-37 AEEEVISAPAEE
+37 
-49 NAPVTQAAEEDAAPA
+49 EDI
-64 VQAVEDVAVQADEET
+64 AVQADEKT
-79 VTPPVEADDSGS
+79 VTLPVEADDSGS
-91 DNAITVT
+91 GSAITVT

-131 AVTVNWG
+131 AVTGHWG
-138 LLVTRGAVACPC
+138 MLVTRGYVACPC

-186 FATAEALQNIKDQ
+186 FATAEALQNIKNQ

-221 LLCVEIEGVTNT
+221 LLCVEIEGVTNS

-299 VNVRLTFK
+299 VNARLTFK

-334 DSSTTNTET
+334 DSSTTNTTT
-343 GKAVQLSIGTLI
+343 GTAVRLSIGSLI
-355 TSPKSYGLYYFV
+355 SHPQSISLNYFV
-367 SVDGGEY
+367 SIDGGEY

-414 YTWTVAATGADINNH
+414 YTWTVTATGADIDNH

-443 GTTYGVMYWRPDL
+443 GSSVNVTYWKPDL

-568 LNNRYQS
+568 LNNRFQS

-624 AYTIDPAALGLNIP
+624 AYTIDPAALDGINIP
-638 GNYKV
+638 GSYKV
-643 RVSSGTTGGVEQSFE
+643 RVSKGTTGGAEQSFD
-658 GAFSFVPKTP
+658 GTFTVTP
-668 GTYTVHI
+668 EEAAVYTIHI
-675 YGDKT
+675 YGDK
-680 STAGENY
+680 SAATADNY
-687 VVKLT
+687 VVQLT
-692 VTGDYLEWPTIEKFE
+692 VEK
-707 LSTVTGAAVDG
+707 
-718 EDGTQTLTVKD
+718 
-729 IQIEQY
+729 
-735 EKLKDSTDGS
+735 
-745 KKIAGCITVTLDDSF
+745 
-760 VTKNR
+760 
-765 AQVKTGPNAVT
+765 P
-776 LTASDGAKAGNTKPP
+776 
-791 KTFNSENDYTVEAA
+791 
-805 YYASQ
+805 
-810 GSVQVWYTVKFVEP
+810 
-824 KSNTPPTLAEGVKAS
+824 NTPPTLAEGVAAS

-856 IFYDAD
+856 IFHDAD

-942 LDNVFQ
+942 LDNVFK
-948 DDASIFTDF
+948 DEASAFTKL

-984 FETVGEHTLKFRAAL
+984 FETAGEHTLKFRAAL

-1079 DKDPSFHTYYP
+1079 DKDPSFRTYYP

-1137 EGVQEAYTFDVP
+1137 EGVQEAYTFEVP
-1149 FGATIT
+1149 FGAT
-1155 LNAEDYF
+1155 LALDAGDYF
-1162 EDNDSKDIENGV
+1162 EDNDSKDIGKV
-1174 RFCNAVSHAT
+1174 KFCDTTTRIT
-1184 YKPYTYVAN
+1184 YQPYKYVAN
-1193 DSNDYVIRMV
+1193 DPSSDTVIKLF
-1203 GYSGNDWGTQSVTFT
+1203 GYSGSDWGSESVTFT
-1218 FHTVMPTSWPTITD
+1218 FRTVMPTSWPTITD
-1232 LSAATLSGVGND
+1232 LSATTLHGVANSD
-1244 TTGAGEGKV
+1244 TGAEEGDIAVK
-1253 NVKSVTVTQYDSL
+1253 NVTITPYDTL
-1266 RVENN
+1266 RVANGE
-1271 KASAGLILIR
+1271 AAAGLITIR
-1281 MDEDVDTLE
+1281 ADEDVIAAARE
-1290 RPYYEL
+1290 SYEL
-1296 SGMTADAVV
+1296 SAGKATATA
-1305 STGAAI
+1305 STGAAV
-1311 GAELTDDIKLYAADN
+1311 GVELDDDIFLKMADN
-1326 YRLAQAVSVS
+1326 YRIAHAVSVS
-1336 QNIENETYGDY
+1336 QNIENETYGEY

-1353 DFMLVGVNARPIL
+1353 DLMLIGSNARPIL
-1366 AASTASVREKITLG
+1366 AVENAARTEKVTQ
-1380 DTWTLNLDGLFYDAD
+1380 DVAWTIDLNGLFSDAD
-1395 GDPLT
+1395 GDPLS
-1400 YKVSVNGAEAVTIE
+1400 YKVSVNGAEAVAIE
-1414 GSTYTLTP
+1414 GSTYTYTP
-1422 EDGVYT
+1422 ADGVHT
-1428 LVFTANDTKADSKD
+1428 LVFTANDGKVDSTD
-1442 TYTVTLVTKNP
+1442 TYTVTLRTRRP
-1453 GAPDWPQI
+1453 GAPEWPQI
-1461 LEYNLTQ
+1461 LEFS
-1468 ELEVT
+1468 LEKLRT
-1473 AGSNSTRYPEGTIPA
+1473 YSGGSVYFPVAKT
-1488 VKVELV
+1488 ELV
-1494 QYSELVV
+1494 QYDALVS
-1501 DGAKTYAG
+1501 GSGTTKYAG
-1509 EILVYVAEDIT
+1509 EIVIHVIDADFASRSWYATDDGAATVKITNGATST
-1520 AAGRRSYQIIKGS
+1520 AAG
-1533 VEGKASNDATA
+1533 A
-1544 NLTSSITMRKTKSYV
+1544 NTMRTPSL
-1559 NNTTLNV
+1559 TTNV
-1566 KEDGK
+1566 TVTEDGQS
-1571 TYYYY
+1571 YYYY
-1576 VKLAQAE
+1576 MKVVQAE

-1600 ENNVTTF
+1600 VNNVTTF
-1607 PAGSGS
+1607 PAGSGT

-1627 AAGENTFTVACDKA
+1627 AAGENTFTVACNKA

-1654 LTASDADGA
+1654 LTAANSGET

-1668 TLAEG
+1668 NLAEG

-1688 VVNNTD
+1688 IVNTAD
-1694 TIQARAASLGKATL
+1694 AMLVSRACLSETHGAYQALDALST
-1708 TEINAACA
+1708 CA
-1716 KVVGGTAVTN
+1716 VGAPSTAVTM
-1726 TDVIQIGAVALGKAA
+1726 QIARSCLSTTHGAYQAMT
-1741 FQW
+1741 W

>member
-23 ALAAEGDAAPAAPV
+23 ALAAEGDAAPAAPA

-138 LLVTRGAVACPC
+138 LLVTRGYVACPC

-165 TFTLPLTGHSGEEAA
+165 TFALPLSDHSAEETA
-180 AVSKGY
+180 AVTKGY
-186 FATAEALQNIKDQ
+186 FASAEALQSIKDQ

-221 LLCVEIEGVTNT
+221 LLCVEIEGVTNS
-233 APALASGVTLYTVV
+233 APALASGVALYTVV

-255 TDVTKFFTDE
+255 ADVTKFFVDG

-272 YYVSVNGGEFEK
+272 YYVSVNGGEFTK

-299 VNVRLTFK
+299 VNARLTFK

-320 VILNNPEYPVVKGA
+320 VILNNPEYPVVNGA
-334 DSSTTNTET
+334 DSSTTDTET
-343 GKAVQLSIGTLI
+343 GTAVQLSIGSLI
-355 TSPKSYGLYYFV
+355 KHPQSIGLNYFV
-367 SVDGGEY
+367 SIDGGEY
-374 KQVTLSSN
+374 KQITLSSY

-429 APVVK
+429 APTV
-434 NPTEGPGQL
+434 NPPEGPGKL
-443 GTTYGVMYWRPDL
+443 GTAYGVTVWKPDL

-473 IDGSDFSEYYPTV
+473 IDGSNFSEYYPTV

-545 TYTVDANLYYEDV
+545 TYKVDANLYYEDV

-568 LNNRYQS
+568 LNNRFQS

-643 RVSSGTTGGVEQSFE
+643 RVSSGTTGGAEQSFD
-658 GAFSFVPKTP
+658 GTFTVTP
-668 GTYTVHI
+668 EEAAVYTIHI
-675 YGDKT
+675 YGDK
-680 STAGENY
+680 SAATADNY
-687 VVKLT
+687 VVQLT
-692 VTGDYLEWPTIEKFE
+692 VEK
-707 LSTVTGAAVDG
+707 
-718 EDGTQTLTVKD
+718 
-729 IQIEQY
+729 
-735 EKLKDSTDGS
+735 
-745 KKIAGCITVTLDDSF
+745 
-760 VTKNR
+760 
-765 AQVKTGPNAVT
+765 P
-776 LTASDGAKAGNTKPP
+776 
-791 KTFNSENDYTVEAA
+791 
-805 YYASQ
+805 
-810 GSVQVWYTVKFVEP
+810 
-824 KSNTPPTLAEGVKAS
+824 NTPPTLREGVETS
-839 VKASAYEGIP
+839 VSANAYETVAYTV
-849 WELDLST
+849 DLST
-856 IFYDAD
+856 IFADED
-862 GDDLTYKVSVNDG
+862 GDTLAYYVSVNDG

-902 DGKVESS
+902 DGKVDSS
-909 DTYIVKLDVKHT
+909 DTYTVSLKVKHT

-931 SAAAGAYANVY
+931 EAAAGAYANVY

-948 DDASIFTDF
+948 DEASIFTSL

-984 FETVGEHTLKFRAAL
+984 FETAGEHTLKFRAAL

-1079 DKDPSFHTYYP
+1079 DKDPSFRTYYP

-1137 EGVQEAYTFDVP
+1137 EGVQEAYTFEVP
-1149 FGATIT
+1149 FGAT
-1155 LNAEDYF
+1155 LALDAGDYF
-1162 EDNDSKDIENGV
+1162 EDNDSKDIGNV
-1174 RFCNAVSHAT
+1174 QFCDTTTRIT
-1184 YKPYTYVAN
+1184 YQPYKYVAN
-1193 DSNDYVIRMV
+1193 DPSSDTVIKLF
-1203 GYSGNDWGTQSVTFT
+1203 GYSGSNWGSESVTFT
-1218 FHTVMPTSWPTITD
+1218 FRTVMPTSWPTITD
-1232 LSAATLSGVGND
+1232 FTVSSMHGVANSD
-1244 TTGAGEGKV
+1244 TGAEEGDV
-1253 NVKSVTVTQYDSL
+1253 AVKAVTVTPYDTL
-1266 RVENN
+1266 RVANGE
-1271 KASAGLILIR
+1271 AAAGLITIR
-1281 MDEDVDTLE
+1281 MDEDVIAAARE
-1290 RPYYEL
+1290 SYEL
-1296 SGMTADAVV
+1296 SAGKATATA
-1305 STGAAI
+1305 STGAAV
-1311 GAELTDDIKLYAADN
+1311 GVELDDDIFLKMADN
-1326 YRLAQAVSVS
+1326 YRIAHAVSVS
-1336 QNIENETYGDY
+1336 QKIQNETYGEY
-1347 TLTTYY
+1347 TLTTCY
-1353 DFMLVGVNARPIL
+1353 DLMLIGSNARPIL
-1366 AASTASVREKITLG
+1366 AVENAAVTEKVTQ
-1380 DTWTLNLDGLFYDAD
+1380 DVAWTIDLNGLFSDAD

-1400 YKVSVNGAEAVTIE
+1400 YKVSVNGAEAAAIE
-1414 GSTYTLTP
+1414 GSTYTYTP
-1422 EDGVYT
+1422 ADGIHT
-1428 LVFTANDTKADSKD
+1428 LVFTANDGKVGSTD
-1442 TYTVTLVTKNP
+1442 TYTVTLLTRRPN
-1453 GAPDWPQI
+1453 APAWPQV
-1461 LEYNLTQ
+1461 LEYSIERVRTYS
-1468 ELEVT
+1468 
-1473 AGSNSTRYPEGTIPA
+1473 GGTVYFPIA
-1488 VKVELV
+1488 KTDLV
-1494 QYSELVV
+1494 QYDALVTENS
-1501 DGAKTYAG
+1501 KTYVG
-1509 EILVYVAEDIT
+1509 EIVLYVTDADFASRNWYATDKDTATVKITNGATTT
-1520 AAGRRSYQIIKGS
+1520 AANAITIR
-1533 VEGKASNDATA
+1533 E
-1544 NLTSSITMRKTKSYV
+1544 SSGAFVSSSD
-1559 NNTTLNV
+1559 V
-1566 KEDGK
+1566 KVTEDGQ

-1576 VKLAQAE
+1576 MKAVQAE
-1583 IPAFAPVIG
+1583 TPAFEPAIG

-1613 GAPTVTVTAPASGW
+1613 GAPTVTVTAPANGW
-1627 AAGENTFTVACDKA
+1627 AAGENTFTVACEKA

-1654 LTASDADGA
+1654 LTAANSGDT

-1668 TLAEG
+1668 NLAEG